1 MKSRVKKVLQKVSA
15 IALVLG
21 MSLTPCITGF
31 GKVFADEPDG
41 NGDADVTYDVTI
53 ADSEHGKVQFEGS
66 AAKKMS
72 FKENDKVTVK
82 IYPDDGYDLEK
93 LSLYN
98 DDGTEVSSGTE
109 GDEFSFN
116 MPAANLKIST
126 SFKKSAVDEI
136 AKDKQLE
143 YKEDGT
149 AVNKDLK
156 GVDKDLKK
164 YIGKG
169 RTLTEDWANYS
180 NGIATMSTNNGDSVT
195 ITPHDPVSY
204 KAWKT
209 HHFTISNP
217 DGTSEEGF
225 CAQPN
230 KGTPKG
236 QFQASVLNNN
246 LIKYII
252 LLYMDNPGRFTL
264 GGNPDHYAVVHAV
277 ISYVYSG
284 QTTGLTKGDISVIS
298 EFVEDL
304 KVGAE
309 IMGQGGQTIG
319 GRYADD
325 YTLYVAMND
334 KQDIVW
340 LSGNPKGDLD
350 LVKSSANEDI
360 TNGNDCYS
368 IEGAVYGVYDKN
380 GTEVSRITTD
390 ANGQAKAEK
399 LAAGNYTIKE
409 IQAPKGYEKDDTVY
423 PCTVPSGGT
432 VQVKVADNPGNDPAA
447 IEISKIDQETG
458 SLSTQG
464 AASLEGAQFTLTH
477 YGKYYTEEQ
486 IKSGEADKDAEANGV
501 AKRTWVVETKE
512 KTFSDK
518 SKHYITGL
526 NDEYKVSGDDFYYT
540 EGNKNAT
547 LPLGTLVVE
556 ESKAPQ
562 GYNLDGA
569 YFKANG
575 STDKIDG
582 KYVAQITK
590 EGDIVK
596 LNGGNEYSVSDRV
609 IRGDISFTKM
619 DEEEQSRMAGIPFKI
634 TSNTTGESHTVVTDE
649 NGYFSSASSFNKHSK
664 DTNGGKADSGLWFG
678 LNADG
683 ENVKV
688 NDEYGA
694 FPYDTYT
701 IEEQRCDA
709 NQDKALYKGTFTVSR
724 DNYQI
729 DLGTID
735 NPDLTISTTVKDEET
750 NSHYAQA
757 CDDVTLIDTVSYT
770 GLKKNKEYTL
780 SGVLVDK
787 ETGEPVLDQNG
798 NQVTATTKFK
808 PKTAEGTAEVEFAFD
823 ATGFDGKTLV
833 VYEELTLNGEKLAE
847 HKDLND
853 EGQTI
858 YFPGVGTTALD
869 KDTNDH
875 ISKADKEITI
885 VDTVRYTNLRV
896 GKKYTVK
903 GILMDQETGKK
914 VLDADG
920 QEVTASASFKAETK
934 DGTVDITF
942 KFDGS
947 KLAGKTVVAFENVY
961 YKDKLYASHA
971 DLSDESQTVQI
982 PKIGTKAA
990 DVKTGTDLS
999 FAEKDITITDQ
1010 VSYENLIIGKTYTVK
1025 GTLMDQETGKAL
1037 EIDGKKITAEK
1048 TFVAEQAS
1056 GSVDLS
1062 FTFDGSKLAGKTTVV
1077 FEDLTYNN
1085 VSVAVH
1091 EDLKDEGQTVHI
1103 PKIGTTAVSDATGI
1117 NVNKAE
1123 KEVSLTDTV
1132 KYENLVKGREYTVT
1146 GKLMNQATGEP
1157 LLVDGK
1163 EVTAEKSFTPDKE
1176 SGSVDIIFK
1185 FNADAL
1191 AGQSV
1196 VAFETMTYEDHVIA
1210 VHTDINDGGQTV
1222 HFPEIKT
1229 TALDNAS
1236 KDHVGFAGKEMTV
1249 IDTVK
1254 YTNLVK
1260 GKEYTVKGVLMDKE
1274 TGKVVLDKGGNQV
1287 TAEKTFTA
1295 EKANGSVDLVFTFD
1309 SSLLA
1314 GKTVVAFED
1323 VYYKGISVGTHA
1335 DINDEEQSVH
1345 LPKIKTT
1352 AVDGENGTKNSMADS
1367 TVIIKDTVSFENLI
1381 PGKEYTMKGVLK
1393 DQETGKTVKA
1403 KVGTDTSKGFIIPD
1417 GAETVNFEKGSYAY
1431 VGEGNDTVKPGLYEK
1446 TDAGYVLSGTE
1457 DAIELDD
1464 SLITW
1469 NRDFTEAA
1477 EGYIQDGK
1485 VVIRPAAK
1493 YTFSEKEKDVTAEA
1507 VFTPEESNGTVELT
1521 FVFDGSE
1528 MAGKTF
1534 VVFEDAYYND
1544 VKVATHSDIED
1555 KDQTVYVPEI
1565 HTTAK
1570 DAGSGTQNALASK
1583 TVKIV
1588 DTVDYKNLIIGK
1600 EYTVSGK
1607 LYDKATEKPLL
1618 VDGKEV
1624 TGKTTFTAEK
1634 SEGSVEVVFEFDG
1647 SALKNQTIVAFEDLY
1662 IDGKQVATHSD
1673 INDKDQSIYFPEI
1686 HTTATDK
1693 ADGDHQVTAAG
1704 KVTITD
1710 AVRYEN
1716 LLPGAKYK
1724 VVGTLMDKETG
1735 KAVLINGNEV
1745 KAEAEFTA
1753 EKESGTVNVD
1763 FTFDASKLGGKS
1775 VVVFEKLYT
1784 AEGKEIANHEDINDE
1799 GQTVKLVTPPKPAKG
1814 KVQTGDNFRMY
1825 GLFAG
1830 AAALLV
1836 IGSVCVFKK
1845 DKKKDKNDGQDQ

>member
-1 MKSRVKKVLQKVSA
+1 MKNKVKKVLQKASA

-21 MSLTPCITGF
+21 MSLSPCITGF
-31 GKVFADEPDG
+31 GKVFAAEPDT

-53 ADSEHGKVQFEGS
+53 EDSEHGKVQFADS
-66 AAKKMS
+66 ALKKLS
-72 FKENDKVTVK
+72 FKEEDEVTIK
-82 IYPDDGYDLEK
+82 TYPDSGYDLEK
-93 LSLYN
+93 LSLYS
-98 DDGTEVSSGTE
+98 DDGTEICSGTE
-109 GDEFSFN
+109 GDEFSFE
-116 MPAANLKIST
+116 MPAADLTVKA
-126 SFKKSAVDEI
+126 SFV
-136 AKDKQLE
+136 KDSNDSSSKEQIK
-143 YKEDGT
+143 YKNDGT
-149 AVNKDLK
+149 AAQKDLDRI
-156 GVDKDLKK
+156 DKDLQK

-169 RTLTEDWANYS
+169 RRLAENWES
-180 NGIATMSTNNGDSVT
+180 MSQGIATISTNQNDTVT
-195 ITPHDPVSY
+195 INPHDKTQYGSWV
-204 KAWKT
+204 T
-209 HHFTISNP
+209 HHFDIVNQ
-217 DGTSEEGF
+217 DGSTDLGF
-225 CAQPN
+225 CVQPN
-230 KGTPKG
+230 KGTPSG
-236 QFQASVLNNN
+236 QYQAQVLNNDV
-246 LIKYII
+246 IKYI
-252 LLYMDNPGRFTL
+252 LMLYAGDPGGFVL
-264 GGNPDHYAVVHAV
+264 GSHPENYAVCHA
-277 ISYVYSG
+277 ILSYVY
-284 QTTGLTKGDISVIS
+284 TGSTKGLNAGDKAAIID
-298 EFVEDL
+298 FVEVDL
-304 KVGAE
+304 IPGA
-309 IMGQGGQTIG
+309 QQAAKDHATIY
-319 GRYADD
+319 GRKWDD
-325 YTLYVAMND
+325 YTAYVAIND

-368 IEGAVYGVYDKN
+368 LEGAVYGVYDKN

-390 ANGQAKAEK
+390 ANGNAKAEK

-423 PCTVPSGGT
+423 SCTVPSGGT

-556 ESKAPQ
+556 ETKAPQ

-569 YFKANG
+569 YFTANG

-590 EGDIVK
+590 EGNIVK

-709 NQDKALYKGTFTVSR
+709 NQDKALYKGSFTVSR

-914 VLDADG
+914 VLDADR
-920 QEVTASASFKAETK
+920 QEVTASASFTAETK

-947 KLAGKTVVAFENVY
+947 KLAGKTVVAFE
-961 YKDKLYASHA
+961 
-971 DLSDESQTVQI
+971 
-982 PKIGTKAA
+982 
-990 DVKTGTDLS
+990 
-999 FAEKDITITDQ
+999 
-1010 VSYENLIIGKTYTVK
+1010 
-1025 GTLMDQETGKAL
+1025 
-1037 EIDGKKITAEK
+1037 
-1048 TFVAEQAS
+1048 
-1056 GSVDLS
+1056 
-1062 FTFDGSKLAGKTTVV
+1062 
-1077 FEDLTYNN
+1077 
-1085 VSVAVH
+1085 
-1091 EDLKDEGQTVHI
+1091 
-1103 PKIGTTAVSDATGI
+1103 
-1117 NVNKAE
+1117 
-1123 KEVSLTDTV
+1123 
-1132 KYENLVKGREYTVT
+1132 
-1146 GKLMNQATGEP
+1146 
-1157 LLVDGK
+1157 
-1163 EVTAEKSFTPDKE
+1163 
-1176 SGSVDIIFK
+1176 
-1185 FNADAL
+1185 
-1191 AGQSV
+1191 
-1196 VAFETMTYEDHVIA
+1196 
-1210 VHTDINDGGQTV
+1210 
-1222 HFPEIKT
+1222 
-1229 TALDNAS
+1229 
-1236 KDHVGFAGKEMTV
+1236 
-1249 IDTVK
+1249 
-1254 YTNLVK
+1254 
-1260 GKEYTVKGVLMDKE
+1260 
-1274 TGKVVLDKGGNQV
+1274 
-1287 TAEKTFTA
+1287 
-1295 EKANGSVDLVFTFD
+1295 
-1309 SSLLA
+1309 
-1314 GKTVVAFED
+1314 D
-1323 VYYKGISVGTHA
+1323 VYYKGVSVGTHA
-1335 DINDEEQSVH
+1335 DINDEDQSVH
-1345 LPKIKTT
+1345 LPKIQTT

-1469 NRDFTEAA
+1469 SRDFTEAA

-1799 GQTVKLVTPPKPAKG
+1799 GQTVKLVNPPKPAKG

>member
-1 MKSRVKKVLQKVSA
+1 MKSKVKKVLQKVSA

-98 DDGTEVSSGTE
+98 DDGTEISSGTE

-252 LLYMDNPGRFTL
+252 LLYMDNPGGFTL
-264 GGNPDHYAVVHAV
+264 GGNLDHYAVVHAV

-284 QTTGLTKGDISVIS
+284 QTTGLTKGDISAIS

-885 VDTVRYTNLRV
+885 VDNVRYTNLRV

-1393 DQETGKTVKA
+1393 DQKTGKTVKA
-1403 KVGTDTSKGFIIPD
+1403 KVGTDTSEGFIIPD

-1431 VGEGNDTVKPGLYEK
+1431 VAEGNDTVKPGLYEK

-1469 NRDFTEAA
+1469 SRDFTEAA

-1493 YTFSEKEKDVTAEA
+1493 YTFSEKEEDVTAEA

-1544 VKVATHSDIED
+1544 VKVATHSNIED

-1693 ADGDHQVTAAG
+1693 ADGDHQATAAG

-1799 GQTVKLVTPPKPAKG
+1799 GQTVKLVNPPKPAKG

>member
-1 MKSRVKKVLQKVSA
+1 MKNKVKKVLQKASA

-21 MSLTPCITGF
+21 MSLSPCITGF
-31 GKVFADEPDG
+31 GKVFAAEPDT

-53 ADSEHGKVQFEGS
+53 EDSEHGKVQFADS
-66 AAKKMS
+66 ALKKLS
-72 FKENDKVTVK
+72 FKEEDEVTIK
-82 IYPDDGYDLEK
+82 TYPDSGYDLEK
-93 LSLYN
+93 LSLYS
-98 DDGTEVSSGTE
+98 DDGTEICSGTE
-109 GDEFSFN
+109 GDEFSFE
-116 MPAANLKIST
+116 MPAADLTVKA
-126 SFKKSAVDEI
+126 SFV
-136 AKDKQLE
+136 KDSNDSSSKEQIK
-143 YKEDGT
+143 YKNDGT
-149 AVNKDLK
+149 AVQKDLD
-156 GVDKDLKK
+156 GIDKNLQK

-169 RTLTEDWANYS
+169 RRLAENWES
-180 NGIATMSTNNGDSVT
+180 MSQGIATISTNQNDTVT
-195 ITPHDPVSY
+195 INPHDKTQYSSWV
-204 KAWKT
+204 T
-209 HHFTISNP
+209 HHFDVVNQ
-217 DGTSEEGF
+217 DGSTDLGF
-225 CAQPN
+225 CVQPN
-230 KGTPKG
+230 KGTPSG
-236 QFQASVLNNN
+236 QFQAQVLNNDV
-246 LIKYII
+246 IKYI
-252 LLYMDNPGRFTL
+252 LMLYAGDPSGFVL
-264 GGNPDHYAVVHAV
+264 GSHPENYAVCHA
-277 ISYVYSG
+277 ILSYVY
-284 QTTGLTKGDISVIS
+284 TGSTKGLNAGDKAAIID
-298 EFVEDL
+298 FVEVDL
-304 KVGAE
+304 IPGA
-309 IMGQGGQTIG
+309 QQAAKDHATIY
-319 GRYADD
+319 GRKWDD
-325 YTLYVAMND
+325 YTAYVAIND

-350 LVKSSANEDI
+350 LVKSSANKDI

-368 IEGAVYGVYDKN
+368 LEGAVYGVYDKN

-390 ANGQAKAEK
+390 ANGNAKAEK

-423 PCTVPSGGT
+423 SCTVPSGGT
-432 VQVKVADNPGNDPAA
+432 VQLKVADNPGNDPAA

-501 AKRTWVVETKE
+501 AKRTWVIQTKE
-512 KTFSDK
+512 IQYQDG
-518 SKHYITGL
+518 SKHYLTGL
-526 NDEYKVSGDDFYYT
+526 SDTYKVSGDDFYKT
-540 EGNKNAT
+540 DKGFPT

-556 ESKAPQ
+556 ETKAPN

-569 YFKANG
+569 YFTANG

-590 EGDIVK
+590 EGDVVK

-634 TSNTTGESHTVVTDE
+634 TSNTTGETHTVVTDE

-709 NQDKALYKGTFTVSR
+709 NKDKALYKGTFTVSR

-903 GILMDQETGKK
+903 GILMNQETGKK

-920 QEVTASASFKAETK
+920 QEVTASSSFTAETK

-947 KLAGKTVVAFENVY
+947 KLAGKTVVAFE
-961 YKDKLYASHA
+961 
-971 DLSDESQTVQI
+971 
-982 PKIGTKAA
+982 
-990 DVKTGTDLS
+990 
-999 FAEKDITITDQ
+999 
-1010 VSYENLIIGKTYTVK
+1010 
-1025 GTLMDQETGKAL
+1025 
-1037 EIDGKKITAEK
+1037 
-1048 TFVAEQAS
+1048 
-1056 GSVDLS
+1056 
-1062 FTFDGSKLAGKTTVV
+1062 
-1077 FEDLTYNN
+1077 
-1085 VSVAVH
+1085 
-1091 EDLKDEGQTVHI
+1091 
-1103 PKIGTTAVSDATGI
+1103 
-1117 NVNKAE
+1117 
-1123 KEVSLTDTV
+1123 
-1132 KYENLVKGREYTVT
+1132 
-1146 GKLMNQATGEP
+1146 
-1157 LLVDGK
+1157 
-1163 EVTAEKSFTPDKE
+1163 
-1176 SGSVDIIFK
+1176 
-1185 FNADAL
+1185 
-1191 AGQSV
+1191 
-1196 VAFETMTYEDHVIA
+1196 
-1210 VHTDINDGGQTV
+1210 
-1222 HFPEIKT
+1222 
-1229 TALDNAS
+1229 
-1236 KDHVGFAGKEMTV
+1236 
-1249 IDTVK
+1249 
-1254 YTNLVK
+1254 
-1260 GKEYTVKGVLMDKE
+1260 
-1274 TGKVVLDKGGNQV
+1274 
-1287 TAEKTFTA
+1287 
-1295 EKANGSVDLVFTFD
+1295 
-1309 SSLLA
+1309 
-1314 GKTVVAFED
+1314 D
-1323 VYYKGISVGTHA
+1323 VYYKGVSVGTHA

-1352 AVDGENGTKNSMADS
+1352 AVDGENGTKNSMDDS

-1403 KVGTDTSKGFIIPD
+1403 KVGTDTSEGFIIPD

-1431 VGEGNDTVKPGLYEK
+1431 VAEGNDTVKPGLYEK
-1446 TDAGYVLSGTE
+1446 TDAGYVLSGTTE

-1469 NRDFTEAA
+1469 SRDFTEAA

-1493 YTFSEKEKDVTAEA
+1493 YTFSEKEEDVTAEA

-1693 ADGDHQVTAAG
+1693 ADGDHQATAAS

-1710 AVRYEN
+1710 AVKYEN

-1735 KAVLINGNEV
+1735 KAVLVNGNEV

-1763 FTFDASKLGGKS
+1763 FTFNASKLGGKS

-1799 GQTVKLVTPPKPAKG
+1799 GQTVKLVNPPKPSKG

-1836 IGSVCVFKK
+1836 IGSVCLFKK

>member
-1 MKSRVKKVLQKVSA
+1 MKNKVKKVLQKASA

-21 MSLTPCITGF
+21 MSLSPCITGF
-31 GKVFADEPDG
+31 GKVFAAEPDT

-53 ADSEHGKVQFEGS
+53 EDSEHGKVQFADS
-66 AAKKMS
+66 ALKKLS
-72 FKENDKVTVK
+72 FKEEDEVTIK
-82 IYPDDGYDLEK
+82 TYPDSGYDLEK
-93 LSLYN
+93 LSLYS
-98 DDGTEVSSGTE
+98 DDGTEICSGTE
-109 GDEFSFN
+109 GDEFSFE
-116 MPAANLKIST
+116 MPAADLTVKA
-126 SFKKSAVDEI
+126 SFV
-136 AKDKQLE
+136 KDSNDSSSKEQIK
-143 YKEDGT
+143 YKNDGT
-149 AVNKDLK
+149 AVQKDLD
-156 GVDKDLKK
+156 GIDKNLQK

-169 RTLTEDWANYS
+169 RRLAENWES
-180 NGIATMSTNNGDSVT
+180 MSQGIATISTNQNDTVT
-195 ITPHDPVSY
+195 INPHDKTQYSSWV
-204 KAWKT
+204 T
-209 HHFTISNP
+209 HHFDVVNQ
-217 DGTSEEGF
+217 DGSTDLGF
-225 CAQPN
+225 CVQPN
-230 KGTPKG
+230 KGTPSG
-236 QFQASVLNNN
+236 QFQAQVLNNDV
-246 LIKYII
+246 IKYI
-252 LLYMDNPGRFTL
+252 LMLYAGDPSGFVL
-264 GGNPDHYAVVHAV
+264 GSHPENYAVCHA
-277 ISYVYSG
+277 ILSYVYIGS
-284 QTTGLTKGDISVIS
+284 TKGLNAGDKAAIID
-298 EFVEDL
+298 FVEVDL
-304 KVGAE
+304 IPGA
-309 IMGQGGQTIG
+309 QQAAKDHATIY
-319 GRYADD
+319 GRKWDD
-325 YTLYVAMND
+325 YTAYVAIND

-350 LVKSSANEDI
+350 LVKSSANKDI

-368 IEGAVYGVYDKN
+368 LEGAVYGVYDKN

-390 ANGQAKAEK
+390 ANGNAKAEK

-423 PCTVPSGGT
+423 SCTVPSGGT

-486 IKSGEADKDAEANGV
+486 IKSGEADKDAEENGV
-501 AKRTWVVETKE
+501 AKRTWVIQTKE
-512 KTFSDK
+512 KTTSSGEK
-518 SKHYITGL
+518 RYHTALLK
-526 NDEYKVSGDDFYYT
+526 EYKVSGDDFYYSGGH
-540 EGNKNAT
+540 ET

-556 ESKAPQ
+556 ETKAPN
-562 GYNLDGA
+562 GYNMDGA
-569 YFKANG
+569 YLTAAG
-575 STDKIDG
+575 STDKVEG

-590 EGDIVK
+590 EGNIVK

-619 DEEEQSRMAGIPFKI
+619 DEEEQSRMAGVPFKI

-947 KLAGKTVVAFENVY
+947 KLAGKTVVAFE
-961 YKDKLYASHA
+961 
-971 DLSDESQTVQI
+971 
-982 PKIGTKAA
+982 
-990 DVKTGTDLS
+990 
-999 FAEKDITITDQ
+999 
-1010 VSYENLIIGKTYTVK
+1010 
-1025 GTLMDQETGKAL
+1025 
-1037 EIDGKKITAEK
+1037 
-1048 TFVAEQAS
+1048 
-1056 GSVDLS
+1056 
-1062 FTFDGSKLAGKTTVV
+1062 
-1077 FEDLTYNN
+1077 
-1085 VSVAVH
+1085 
-1091 EDLKDEGQTVHI
+1091 
-1103 PKIGTTAVSDATGI
+1103 
-1117 NVNKAE
+1117 
-1123 KEVSLTDTV
+1123 
-1132 KYENLVKGREYTVT
+1132 
-1146 GKLMNQATGEP
+1146 
-1157 LLVDGK
+1157 
-1163 EVTAEKSFTPDKE
+1163 
-1176 SGSVDIIFK
+1176 
-1185 FNADAL
+1185 
-1191 AGQSV
+1191 
-1196 VAFETMTYEDHVIA
+1196 
-1210 VHTDINDGGQTV
+1210 
-1222 HFPEIKT
+1222 
-1229 TALDNAS
+1229 
-1236 KDHVGFAGKEMTV
+1236 
-1249 IDTVK
+1249 
-1254 YTNLVK
+1254 
-1260 GKEYTVKGVLMDKE
+1260 
-1274 TGKVVLDKGGNQV
+1274 
-1287 TAEKTFTA
+1287 
-1295 EKANGSVDLVFTFD
+1295 
-1309 SSLLA
+1309 
-1314 GKTVVAFED
+1314 D

-1431 VGEGNDTVKPGLYEK
+1431 VAEGNDTVKPGLYEK

-1469 NRDFTEAA
+1469 SRDFTEAA

-1493 YTFSEKEKDVTAEA
+1493 YTFSEKEEDVTAEA

-1693 ADGDHQVTAAG
+1693 ADGDHQATAAG

-1799 GQTVKLVTPPKPAKG
+1799 GQTVKLVNPPKPAKG

>member
-252 LLYMDNPGRFTL
+252 LLYMDNPGGFTL

-284 QTTGLTKGDISVIS
+284 QTTGLTKGDISAIS

-885 VDTVRYTNLRV
+885 VDTVLYTNLRV

-920 QEVTASASFKAETK
+920 QEVTASASFTAETK

-1196 VAFETMTYEDHVIA
+1196 VAFETMTYEGHVIA

-1335 DINDEEQSVH
+1335 DINDEGQSVH

-1403 KVGTDTSKGFIIPD
+1403 KVGTDTSEGFIIPD

-1431 VGEGNDTVKPGLYEK
+1431 VAEGNDTVKPGLYEK
-1446 TDAGYVLSGTE
+1446 TDTGYVLSGTE

-1469 NRDFTEAA
+1469 SRDFTEAA

-1570 DAGSGTQNALASK
+1570 DAGSGTQSALASK

-1634 SEGSVEVVFEFDG
+1634 SEGSVEVIFEFDG

-1799 GQTVKLVTPPKPAKG
+1799 GQTVKLVNPPKPAKG

>member
-1 MKSRVKKVLQKVSA
+1 MKNKVKKVLQKASA

-21 MSLTPCITGF
+21 MSLSPCITGF
-31 GKVFADEPDG
+31 GKVFAAEPDT

-53 ADSEHGKVQFEGS
+53 EDSEHGKVQFADS
-66 AAKKMS
+66 ALKKLS
-72 FKENDKVTVK
+72 FKEEDEVTIK
-82 IYPDDGYDLEK
+82 TYPDSGYDLEK
-93 LSLYN
+93 LSLYS
-98 DDGTEVSSGTE
+98 DDGTEICSGTE
-109 GDEFSFN
+109 GDEFSFE
-116 MPAANLKIST
+116 MPAADLTVKA
-126 SFKKSAVDEI
+126 SFV
-136 AKDKQLE
+136 KDSNDSSSKEQIK
-143 YKEDGT
+143 YKNDGT
-149 AVNKDLK
+149 AAQKDLD
-156 GVDKDLKK
+156 GIDKDLQK

-169 RTLTEDWANYS
+169 RRLAENWES
-180 NGIATMSTNNGDSVT
+180 MSQGIATISTNQNDTVT
-195 ITPHDPVSY
+195 INPHDKTQYGSWV
-204 KAWKT
+204 T
-209 HHFTISNP
+209 HHFDVVNQ
-217 DGTSEEGF
+217 DGSTDLGF
-225 CAQPN
+225 CVQPN
-230 KGTPKG
+230 KGTPSG
-236 QFQASVLNNN
+236 QYQAQVLNNDV
-246 LIKYII
+246 IKFI
-252 LLYMDNPGRFTL
+252 LMLYAGDPSGFVL
-264 GGNPDHYAVVHAV
+264 GSHPENYAVCHA
-277 ISYVYSG
+277 ILSYVYSG
-284 QTTGLTKGDISVIS
+284 STKGLNAGDKAAIID
-298 EFVEDL
+298 FVEVDL
-304 KVGAE
+304 IPGA
-309 IMGQGGQTIG
+309 QQAAKDHATIY
-319 GRYADD
+319 GRKWDD
-325 YTLYVAMND
+325 YTAYVAIND

-368 IEGAVYGVYDKN
+368 LEGAVYGVYDKN

-390 ANGQAKAEK
+390 ANGNAKAEK

-423 PCTVPSGGT
+423 SCTVPSGGT

-486 IKSGEADKDAEANGV
+486 IKSGEADKDAEENGV
-501 AKRTWVVETKE
+501 AKRTWVIQTKE
-512 KTFSDK
+512 KTTSSGEK
-518 SKHYITGL
+518 RYHTALLK
-526 NDEYKVSGDDFYYT
+526 EYKVSGDDFYYSGGH
-540 EGNKNAT
+540 ET

-556 ESKAPQ
+556 ETKAPN
-562 GYNLDGA
+562 GYNMDGA
-569 YFKANG
+569 YLTAAG
-575 STDKIDG
+575 STDKVEG

-590 EGDIVK
+590 EGNIVK

-833 VYEELTLNGEKLAE
+833 VYEELSLNGEKLAE

-896 GKKYTVK
+896 GKKYNVK

-920 QEVTASASFKAETK
+920 QEVTASASFTAETK

-947 KLAGKTVVAFENVY
+947 K
-961 YKDKLYASHA
+961 
-971 DLSDESQTVQI
+971 
-982 PKIGTKAA
+982 
-990 DVKTGTDLS
+990 
-999 FAEKDITITDQ
+999 
-1010 VSYENLIIGKTYTVK
+1010 
-1025 GTLMDQETGKAL
+1025 
-1037 EIDGKKITAEK
+1037 
-1048 TFVAEQAS
+1048 
-1056 GSVDLS
+1056 
-1062 FTFDGSKLAGKTTVV
+1062 
-1077 FEDLTYNN
+1077 
-1085 VSVAVH
+1085 
-1091 EDLKDEGQTVHI
+1091 
-1103 PKIGTTAVSDATGI
+1103 
-1117 NVNKAE
+1117 
-1123 KEVSLTDTV
+1123 
-1132 KYENLVKGREYTVT
+1132 
-1146 GKLMNQATGEP
+1146 
-1157 LLVDGK
+1157 
-1163 EVTAEKSFTPDKE
+1163 
-1176 SGSVDIIFK
+1176 
-1185 FNADAL
+1185 
-1191 AGQSV
+1191 
-1196 VAFETMTYEDHVIA
+1196 
-1210 VHTDINDGGQTV
+1210 
-1222 HFPEIKT
+1222 
-1229 TALDNAS
+1229 
-1236 KDHVGFAGKEMTV
+1236 
-1249 IDTVK
+1249 
-1254 YTNLVK
+1254 
-1260 GKEYTVKGVLMDKE
+1260 
-1274 TGKVVLDKGGNQV
+1274 
-1287 TAEKTFTA
+1287 
-1295 EKANGSVDLVFTFD
+1295 
-1309 SSLLA
+1309 LA

-1403 KVGTDTSKGFIIPD
+1403 KVGTDTSEGFIIPD

-1431 VGEGNDTVKPGLYEK
+1431 VAEGNDTVKPGLYEK

-1469 NRDFTEAA
+1469 SRDFTEAA

-1493 YTFSEKEKDVTAEA
+1493 YTFSEKEEDVTAEA

-1693 ADGDHQVTAAG
+1693 ADGDHQATAAG

-1799 GQTVKLVTPPKPAKG
+1799 GQTVKLVNPPKPAKG

>member
-1 MKSRVKKVLQKVSA
+1 MKNKVKKVLQKASA

-21 MSLTPCITGF
+21 MSLSPCITGF
-31 GKVFADEPDG
+31 GKVFAAEPDT

-53 ADSEHGKVQFEGS
+53 EDSEHGKVQFADS
-66 AAKKMS
+66 ALKKLS
-72 FKENDKVTVK
+72 FKEEDEVTIK
-82 IYPDDGYDLEK
+82 TYPDSGYDLEK
-93 LSLYN
+93 LSLYS
-98 DDGTEVSSGTE
+98 DDGTEICSGTE
-109 GDEFSFN
+109 GDEFSFE
-116 MPAANLKIST
+116 MPAANLTVKA
-126 SFKKSAVDEI
+126 SFV
-136 AKDKQLE
+136 KDSNDSSSKEQIK
-143 YKEDGT
+143 YKNDGT
-149 AVNKDLK
+149 AVQKDLD
-156 GVDKDLKK
+156 GIDKDLQK

-169 RTLTEDWANYS
+169 RRLAENWES
-180 NGIATMSTNNGDSVT
+180 MSQGIATISTNQNDTVT
-195 ITPHDPVSY
+195 INPHDKTQYGSWV
-204 KAWKT
+204 T
-209 HHFTISNP
+209 HHFDVVNQ
-217 DGTSEEGF
+217 DGSTDLGF
-225 CAQPN
+225 CVQPN
-230 KGTPKG
+230 KDTPSG
-236 QFQASVLNNN
+236 QFQAQVLNNDV
-246 LIKYII
+246 IKYI
-252 LLYMDNPGRFTL
+252 LMLYAGDPGGFVL
-264 GGNPDHYAVVHAV
+264 GGHPENYAVCHA
-277 ISYVYSG
+277 ILSYVY
-284 QTTGLTKGDISVIS
+284 TGSTKGLNAGDKAAIID
-298 EFVEDL
+298 FVEVDL
-304 KVGAE
+304 IPGA
-309 IMGQGGQTIG
+309 QQAAKNHATVH
-319 GRYADD
+319 GRKWDD
-325 YTLYVAMND
+325 YTAYVTIND

-340 LSGNPKGDLD
+340 LSGNPKGDFD
-350 LVKSSANEDI
+350 LVKSSANKDI

-368 IEGAVYGVYDKN
+368 LEGAVYGVYDKN

-390 ANGQAKAEK
+390 ANGNAKAEK

-423 PCTVPSGGT
+423 SCTVPSGGT
-432 VQVKVADNPGNDPAA
+432 VQLKVADNPGNDPAA

-486 IKSGEADKDAEANGV
+486 IKSGEADKDAEENGV
-501 AKRTWVVETKE
+501 AKRTWVIQTKE
-512 KTFSDK
+512 IQYQDG
-518 SKHYITGL
+518 SKHYLTGL
-526 NDEYKVSGDDFYYT
+526 SDTYKVSGDDFYKT
-540 EGNKNAT
+540 AKGFPT

-556 ESKAPQ
+556 ETKAPN
-562 GYNLDGA
+562 GYNMDGA
-569 YFKANG
+569 YLTAAG
-575 STDKIDG
+575 STDKVEG

-590 EGDIVK
+590 EGNIVK

-885 VDTVRYTNLRV
+885 VDTVHYTNLRV

-914 VLDADG
+914 VLDADR
-920 QEVTASASFKAETK
+920 QEVTASASFTAETK

-947 KLAGKTVVAFENVY
+947 K
-961 YKDKLYASHA
+961 
-971 DLSDESQTVQI
+971 
-982 PKIGTKAA
+982 
-990 DVKTGTDLS
+990 
-999 FAEKDITITDQ
+999 
-1010 VSYENLIIGKTYTVK
+1010 
-1025 GTLMDQETGKAL
+1025 
-1037 EIDGKKITAEK
+1037 
-1048 TFVAEQAS
+1048 
-1056 GSVDLS
+1056 
-1062 FTFDGSKLAGKTTVV
+1062 
-1077 FEDLTYNN
+1077 
-1085 VSVAVH
+1085 
-1091 EDLKDEGQTVHI
+1091 
-1103 PKIGTTAVSDATGI
+1103 
-1117 NVNKAE
+1117 
-1123 KEVSLTDTV
+1123 
-1132 KYENLVKGREYTVT
+1132 
-1146 GKLMNQATGEP
+1146 
-1157 LLVDGK
+1157 
-1163 EVTAEKSFTPDKE
+1163 
-1176 SGSVDIIFK
+1176 
-1185 FNADAL
+1185 
-1191 AGQSV
+1191 
-1196 VAFETMTYEDHVIA
+1196 
-1210 VHTDINDGGQTV
+1210 
-1222 HFPEIKT
+1222 
-1229 TALDNAS
+1229 
-1236 KDHVGFAGKEMTV
+1236 
-1249 IDTVK
+1249 
-1254 YTNLVK
+1254 
-1260 GKEYTVKGVLMDKE
+1260 
-1274 TGKVVLDKGGNQV
+1274 
-1287 TAEKTFTA
+1287 
-1295 EKANGSVDLVFTFD
+1295 
-1309 SSLLA
+1309 LA

-1431 VGEGNDTVKPGLYEK
+1431 VAEGNDTVKPGLYEK

-1469 NRDFTEAA
+1469 SRDFTEAA

-1493 YTFSEKEKDVTAEA
+1493 YTFSEKEEDVTAEA

-1634 SEGSVEVVFEFDG
+1634 SEGSVEVIFEFDG

-1693 ADGDHQVTAAG
+1693 ADGDHQATAAG

>member
-252 LLYMDNPGRFTL
+252 LLYMDNPGGFTL

-284 QTTGLTKGDISVIS
+284 QTTGLTKGDISAIS

-885 VDTVRYTNLRV
+885 VDTVLYTNLRV

-920 QEVTASASFKAETK
+920 QEVTASASFTAETK

-947 KLAGKTVVAFENVY
+947 K
-961 YKDKLYASHA
+961 
-971 DLSDESQTVQI
+971 
-982 PKIGTKAA
+982 
-990 DVKTGTDLS
+990 
-999 FAEKDITITDQ
+999 
-1010 VSYENLIIGKTYTVK
+1010 
-1025 GTLMDQETGKAL
+1025 
-1037 EIDGKKITAEK
+1037 
-1048 TFVAEQAS
+1048 
-1056 GSVDLS
+1056 
-1062 FTFDGSKLAGKTTVV
+1062 
-1077 FEDLTYNN
+1077 
-1085 VSVAVH
+1085 
-1091 EDLKDEGQTVHI
+1091 
-1103 PKIGTTAVSDATGI
+1103 
-1117 NVNKAE
+1117 
-1123 KEVSLTDTV
+1123 
-1132 KYENLVKGREYTVT
+1132 
-1146 GKLMNQATGEP
+1146 
-1157 LLVDGK
+1157 
-1163 EVTAEKSFTPDKE
+1163 
-1176 SGSVDIIFK
+1176 
-1185 FNADAL
+1185 
-1191 AGQSV
+1191 
-1196 VAFETMTYEDHVIA
+1196 
-1210 VHTDINDGGQTV
+1210 
-1222 HFPEIKT
+1222 
-1229 TALDNAS
+1229 
-1236 KDHVGFAGKEMTV
+1236 
-1249 IDTVK
+1249 
-1254 YTNLVK
+1254 
-1260 GKEYTVKGVLMDKE
+1260 
-1274 TGKVVLDKGGNQV
+1274 
-1287 TAEKTFTA
+1287 
-1295 EKANGSVDLVFTFD
+1295 
-1309 SSLLA
+1309 LA

-1381 PGKEYTMKGVLK
+1381 PGKEYTMKGILK

-1431 VGEGNDTVKPGLYEK
+1431 VAEGNDTVKPGLYEK

-1469 NRDFTEAA
+1469 SRDFTEAA

-1735 KAVLINGNEV
+1735 KAVLVNGNEV

-1799 GQTVKLVTPPKPAKG
+1799 GQTVKLVNPPKPSKG

-1825 GLFAG
+1825 GMFAG

-1845 DKKKDKNDGQDQ
+1845 DKKKDKKDGQDQ

>member
-1 MKSRVKKVLQKVSA
+1 MKNKVKKVLQKASA

-21 MSLTPCITGF
+21 MSLSPCITGF
-31 GKVFADEPDG
+31 GKVFAAEPDT

-53 ADSEHGKVQFEGS
+53 EDSEHGKVQFADS
-66 AAKKMS
+66 ALKKLS
-72 FKENDKVTVK
+72 FKEEDEVTIK
-82 IYPDDGYDLEK
+82 TYPDSGYDLEK
-93 LSLYN
+93 LSLYS
-98 DDGTEVSSGTE
+98 DDGTEICSGTE
-109 GDEFSFN
+109 GDEFSFE
-116 MPAANLKIST
+116 MPAADLTVKA
-126 SFKKSAVDEI
+126 SFV
-136 AKDKQLE
+136 KDSNDSSSKEQIK
-143 YKEDGT
+143 YKNDGT
-149 AVNKDLK
+149 AAQKDLD
-156 GVDKDLKK
+156 GIDKDLQK

-169 RTLTEDWANYS
+169 RRLAENWES
-180 NGIATMSTNNGDSVT
+180 MSQGIATISTNQNDTVT
-195 ITPHDPVSY
+195 INPHDKTQYSSWV
-204 KAWKT
+204 T
-209 HHFTISNP
+209 HHFDVVNQ
-217 DGTSEEGF
+217 DGSTDLGF
-225 CAQPN
+225 CVQPN
-230 KGTPKG
+230 KGTPSG
-236 QFQASVLNNN
+236 QFQAQVLNNDV
-246 LIKYII
+246 IKFI
-252 LLYMDNPGRFTL
+252 LMLYAGDPSGFVL
-264 GGNPDHYAVVHAV
+264 GSHPENYAVCHA
-277 ISYVYSG
+277 ILSYVY
-284 QTTGLTKGDISVIS
+284 TGSTKGLNAGDKAAIIN
-298 EFVEDL
+298 FVEVDL
-304 KVGAE
+304 IPGA
-309 IMGQGGQTIG
+309 QQAAKDHATIY
-319 GRYADD
+319 GRNWDD
-325 YTLYVAMND
+325 YTAYIAIND

-350 LVKSSANEDI
+350 LAKSSANKDI

-368 IEGAVYGVYDKN
+368 LEGAVYGVYDKN

-409 IQAPKGYEKDDTVY
+409 IQAPKGYEKDNTVY
-423 PCTVPSGGT
+423 SCTVPSGGT

-556 ESKAPQ
+556 ETKAPQ

-569 YFKANG
+569 YFTANG

-833 VYEELTLNGEKLAE
+833 VYEELSLNGEKLAE

-920 QEVTASASFKAETK
+920 QEVAASASFTAETK

-947 KLAGKTVVAFENVY
+947 K
-961 YKDKLYASHA
+961 
-971 DLSDESQTVQI
+971 
-982 PKIGTKAA
+982 
-990 DVKTGTDLS
+990 
-999 FAEKDITITDQ
+999 
-1010 VSYENLIIGKTYTVK
+1010 
-1025 GTLMDQETGKAL
+1025 
-1037 EIDGKKITAEK
+1037 
-1048 TFVAEQAS
+1048 
-1056 GSVDLS
+1056 
-1062 FTFDGSKLAGKTTVV
+1062 
-1077 FEDLTYNN
+1077 
-1085 VSVAVH
+1085 
-1091 EDLKDEGQTVHI
+1091 
-1103 PKIGTTAVSDATGI
+1103 
-1117 NVNKAE
+1117 
-1123 KEVSLTDTV
+1123 
-1132 KYENLVKGREYTVT
+1132 
-1146 GKLMNQATGEP
+1146 
-1157 LLVDGK
+1157 
-1163 EVTAEKSFTPDKE
+1163 
-1176 SGSVDIIFK
+1176 
-1185 FNADAL
+1185 
-1191 AGQSV
+1191 
-1196 VAFETMTYEDHVIA
+1196 
-1210 VHTDINDGGQTV
+1210 
-1222 HFPEIKT
+1222 
-1229 TALDNAS
+1229 
-1236 KDHVGFAGKEMTV
+1236 
-1249 IDTVK
+1249 
-1254 YTNLVK
+1254 
-1260 GKEYTVKGVLMDKE
+1260 
-1274 TGKVVLDKGGNQV
+1274 
-1287 TAEKTFTA
+1287 
-1295 EKANGSVDLVFTFD
+1295 
-1309 SSLLA
+1309 LA

-1431 VGEGNDTVKPGLYEK
+1431 VAEGNDTIKPGLYEK

-1469 NRDFTEAA
+1469 SRDFTEAA

-1493 YTFSEKEKDVTAEA
+1493 YTFSEKEKNVTAEA

-1735 KAVLINGNEV
+1735 KAVLVNGNEV
-1745 KAEAEFTA
+1745 KAEDEFTA

-1799 GQTVKLVTPPKPAKG
+1799 GQTVKLVNPPKPAKG

-1836 IGSVCVFKK
+1836 IGSVCVLKK

>member
-1 MKSRVKKVLQKVSA
+1 MKNKVKKVLQKASA

-21 MSLTPCITGF
+21 MSLSPCITGF
-31 GKVFADEPDG
+31 GKVFAAEPDT

-53 ADSEHGKVQFEGS
+53 EDSEHGKVQFADS
-66 AAKKMS
+66 ALKKLS
-72 FKENDKVTVK
+72 FKEEDEVTIK
-82 IYPDDGYDLEK
+82 TYPDSGYDLEK
-93 LSLYN
+93 LSLYS
-98 DDGTEVSSGTE
+98 DDGTEICSGTE
-109 GDEFSFN
+109 GDEFSFE
-116 MPAANLKIST
+116 MPAANLTVKA
-126 SFKKSAVDEI
+126 SFV
-136 AKDKQLE
+136 KDSNDSSSKEQIK
-143 YKEDGT
+143 YKNDGT
-149 AVNKDLK
+149 AVQKDLD
-156 GVDKDLKK
+156 GIDKDLQK

-169 RTLTEDWANYS
+169 RRLAENWES
-180 NGIATMSTNNGDSVT
+180 MSQGIATISTNQNDTVT
-195 ITPHDPVSY
+195 INPHDKTQYSSWV
-204 KAWKT
+204 T
-209 HHFTISNP
+209 HHFDVVNQ
-217 DGTSEEGF
+217 DGSTDLGF
-225 CAQPN
+225 CVQPN
-230 KGTPKG
+230 KGTPSG
-236 QFQASVLNNN
+236 QFQAQVLNNDV
-246 LIKYII
+246 IKYI
-252 LLYMDNPGRFTL
+252 LMLYAGDPSGFVL
-264 GGNPDHYAVVHAV
+264 GSHPENYAVCHA
-277 ISYVYSG
+277 ILSYVY
-284 QTTGLTKGDISVIS
+284 TGSTKGLNAGDKAAIID
-298 EFVEDL
+298 FVEVDL
-304 KVGAE
+304 IPGA
-309 IMGQGGQTIG
+309 QQAAKDHATIY
-319 GRYADD
+319 GRKWDD
-325 YTLYVAMND
+325 YTAYVAIND

-350 LVKSSANEDI
+350 LVKSSANKDI

-368 IEGAVYGVYDKN
+368 LEGAVYGVYDKN

-390 ANGQAKAEK
+390 ANGNAKAEK

-423 PCTVPSGGT
+423 SCTVPSGGT
-432 VQVKVADNPGNDPAA
+432 VQLKVADNPGNDPAA

-486 IKSGEADKDAEANGV
+486 IKSGEADKDAEENGV

-556 ESKAPQ
+556 ETKAPQ

-569 YFKANG
+569 YFTANG

-590 EGDIVK
+590 EGNIVK

-903 GILMDQETGKK
+903 GILMNQETGKK

-920 QEVTASASFKAETK
+920 QEVTASSSFTAETK

-947 KLAGKTVVAFENVY
+947 K
-961 YKDKLYASHA
+961 
-971 DLSDESQTVQI
+971 
-982 PKIGTKAA
+982 
-990 DVKTGTDLS
+990 
-999 FAEKDITITDQ
+999 
-1010 VSYENLIIGKTYTVK
+1010 
-1025 GTLMDQETGKAL
+1025 
-1037 EIDGKKITAEK
+1037 
-1048 TFVAEQAS
+1048 
-1056 GSVDLS
+1056 
-1062 FTFDGSKLAGKTTVV
+1062 
-1077 FEDLTYNN
+1077 
-1085 VSVAVH
+1085 
-1091 EDLKDEGQTVHI
+1091 
-1103 PKIGTTAVSDATGI
+1103 
-1117 NVNKAE
+1117 
-1123 KEVSLTDTV
+1123 
-1132 KYENLVKGREYTVT
+1132 
-1146 GKLMNQATGEP
+1146 
-1157 LLVDGK
+1157 
-1163 EVTAEKSFTPDKE
+1163 
-1176 SGSVDIIFK
+1176 
-1185 FNADAL
+1185 
-1191 AGQSV
+1191 
-1196 VAFETMTYEDHVIA
+1196 
-1210 VHTDINDGGQTV
+1210 
-1222 HFPEIKT
+1222 
-1229 TALDNAS
+1229 
-1236 KDHVGFAGKEMTV
+1236 
-1249 IDTVK
+1249 
-1254 YTNLVK
+1254 
-1260 GKEYTVKGVLMDKE
+1260 
-1274 TGKVVLDKGGNQV
+1274 
-1287 TAEKTFTA
+1287 
-1295 EKANGSVDLVFTFD
+1295 
-1309 SSLLA
+1309 LA

-1403 KVGTDTSKGFIIPD
+1403 KVGTDTSEGFIIPD

-1431 VGEGNDTVKPGLYEK
+1431 VAEGNDTVKPGLYEK
-1446 TDAGYVLSGTE
+1446 TDAGYVLSGTTE

-1469 NRDFTEAA
+1469 IRDFTEAA

-1493 YTFSEKEKDVTAEA
+1493 YTFSEKEEDVTAEA

-1565 HTTAK
+1565 HTTAR
-1570 DAGSGTQNALASK
+1570 DAVSGTQNALASK

-1784 AEGKEIANHEDINDE
+1784 AGGKEIANHEDINDE
-1799 GQTVKLVTPPKPAKG
+1799 GQTVKLVNPPKPAKG

-1830 AAALLV
+1830 AVALLV

-1845 DKKKDKNDGQDQ
+1845 DKKKDKNEGQDQ

>member
-252 LLYMDNPGRFTL
+252 LLYMDNPGGFTL

-284 QTTGLTKGDISVIS
+284 QTTGLTKGDISAIS

>member
-1 MKSRVKKVLQKVSA
+1 MKNKVKKVLQKASA

-21 MSLTPCITGF
+21 MSLSPCITGF
-31 GKVFADEPDG
+31 GKVFAAEPDT

-53 ADSEHGKVQFEGS
+53 EDSEHGKVQFADS
-66 AAKKMS
+66 ALKKLS
-72 FKENDKVTVK
+72 FKEEDEVTIK
-82 IYPDDGYDLEK
+82 TYPDSGYDLEK
-93 LSLYN
+93 LSLYS
-98 DDGTEVSSGTE
+98 DDGTEICSGTE
-109 GDEFSFN
+109 GDEFSFE
-116 MPAANLKIST
+116 MPAADLTVKA
-126 SFKKSAVDEI
+126 SFV
-136 AKDKQLE
+136 KDSNDSSSKEQIK
-143 YKEDGT
+143 YKNDGT
-149 AVNKDLK
+149 AAQKDLDRI
-156 GVDKDLKK
+156 DKDLQK

-169 RTLTEDWANYS
+169 RRLAENWES
-180 NGIATMSTNNGDSVT
+180 MSQGIATISTNQNDTVT
-195 ITPHDPVSY
+195 INPHDKTQYSSW
-204 KAWKT
+204 AT
-209 HHFTISNP
+209 HHFDIVNQ
-217 DGTSEEGF
+217 DGSTDLGF
-225 CAQPN
+225 CVQPN
-230 KGTPKG
+230 KGTPSG
-236 QFQASVLNNN
+236 QYQAQVLNNDV
-246 LIKYII
+246 IKYI
-252 LLYMDNPGRFTL
+252 LMLYAGDPGGFVL
-264 GGNPDHYAVVHAV
+264 GSHPENYAVCHA
-277 ISYVYSG
+277 ILSYVY
-284 QTTGLTKGDISVIS
+284 TGSTKGLNAGDKAAIID
-298 EFVEDL
+298 FVEVDL
-304 KVGAE
+304 IPGA
-309 IMGQGGQTIG
+309 QQAAKDHATIY
-319 GRYADD
+319 GRNWDD
-325 YTLYVAMND
+325 YTAYVAIND

-368 IEGAVYGVYDKN
+368 LEGAVYGVYDKN

-390 ANGQAKAEK
+390 ANGNAKAEK

-423 PCTVPSGGT
+423 SCTVPSGGT

-486 IKSGEADKDAEANGV
+486 IKSGEADKDAEENGV
-501 AKRTWVVETKE
+501 AKRTWVIQTKE
-512 KTFSDK
+512 IQYQDG
-518 SKHYITGL
+518 SKHYLTGL
-526 NDEYKVSGDDFYYT
+526 SDTYKVSGDDFYKT
-540 EGNKNAT
+540 AKGFPT

-556 ESKAPQ
+556 ETKAPN
-562 GYNLDGA
+562 GYNMDGA
-569 YFKANG
+569 YLTAAG
-575 STDKIDG
+575 STDKVEG

-590 EGDIVK
+590 EGNIVK

-885 VDTVRYTNLRV
+885 VDTVHYTNLRV

-914 VLDADG
+914 VLDADR
-920 QEVTASASFKAETK
+920 QEVTASASFTAETK

-947 KLAGKTVVAFENVY
+947 K
-961 YKDKLYASHA
+961 
-971 DLSDESQTVQI
+971 
-982 PKIGTKAA
+982 
-990 DVKTGTDLS
+990 
-999 FAEKDITITDQ
+999 
-1010 VSYENLIIGKTYTVK
+1010 
-1025 GTLMDQETGKAL
+1025 
-1037 EIDGKKITAEK
+1037 
-1048 TFVAEQAS
+1048 
-1056 GSVDLS
+1056 
-1062 FTFDGSKLAGKTTVV
+1062 
-1077 FEDLTYNN
+1077 
-1085 VSVAVH
+1085 
-1091 EDLKDEGQTVHI
+1091 
-1103 PKIGTTAVSDATGI
+1103 
-1117 NVNKAE
+1117 
-1123 KEVSLTDTV
+1123 
-1132 KYENLVKGREYTVT
+1132 
-1146 GKLMNQATGEP
+1146 
-1157 LLVDGK
+1157 
-1163 EVTAEKSFTPDKE
+1163 
-1176 SGSVDIIFK
+1176 
-1185 FNADAL
+1185 
-1191 AGQSV
+1191 
-1196 VAFETMTYEDHVIA
+1196 
-1210 VHTDINDGGQTV
+1210 
-1222 HFPEIKT
+1222 
-1229 TALDNAS
+1229 
-1236 KDHVGFAGKEMTV
+1236 
-1249 IDTVK
+1249 
-1254 YTNLVK
+1254 
-1260 GKEYTVKGVLMDKE
+1260 
-1274 TGKVVLDKGGNQV
+1274 
-1287 TAEKTFTA
+1287 
-1295 EKANGSVDLVFTFD
+1295 
-1309 SSLLA
+1309 LA

-1431 VGEGNDTVKPGLYEK
+1431 VAEGNDTVKPGLYEK

-1469 NRDFTEAA
+1469 SRDFTEAA

-1493 YTFSEKEKDVTAEA
+1493 YTFSEKEEDVTAEA

-1634 SEGSVEVVFEFDG
+1634 SEGSVEVIFEFDG

-1693 ADGDHQVTAAG
+1693 ADGDHQATAAG

>member
-1 MKSRVKKVLQKVSA
+1 MKNKVKKVLQKASA

-21 MSLTPCITGF
+21 MSLSPCITGF
-31 GKVFADEPDG
+31 GKVFAAEPDT

-53 ADSEHGKVQFEGS
+53 EDSEHGKVQFADS
-66 AAKKMS
+66 ALKKLS
-72 FKENDKVTVK
+72 FKEEDEVTIK
-82 IYPDDGYDLEK
+82 TYPDSGYDLEK
-93 LSLYN
+93 LSLYS
-98 DDGTEVSSGTE
+98 DDGTEICSGTE
-109 GDEFSFN
+109 GDEFSFE
-116 MPAANLKIST
+116 MPAADLTVKA
-126 SFKKSAVDEI
+126 SFV
-136 AKDKQLE
+136 KDSNDSSSKEQIK
-143 YKEDGT
+143 YKNDGT
-149 AVNKDLK
+149 AAQKDLDRI
-156 GVDKDLKK
+156 DKDLQK

-169 RTLTEDWANYS
+169 RRLAENWES
-180 NGIATMSTNNGDSVT
+180 MSQGIATISTNQNDTVT
-195 ITPHDPVSY
+195 INPHDKTQYSSWV
-204 KAWKT
+204 T
-209 HHFTISNP
+209 HHFDVVNQ
-217 DGTSEEGF
+217 DGSTDLGF
-225 CAQPN
+225 CVQPN
-230 KGTPKG
+230 KGTPSG
-236 QFQASVLNNN
+236 QYQAQVLNNDV
-246 LIKYII
+246 IKFI
-252 LLYMDNPGRFTL
+252 LMLYAGDPSGFVL
-264 GGNPDHYAVVHAV
+264 GSHPENYAVCHA
-277 ISYVYSG
+277 ILSYVY
-284 QTTGLTKGDISVIS
+284 TGSTKGLSAGDKAAIID
-298 EFVEDL
+298 FVEVDL
-304 KVGAE
+304 IPGA
-309 IMGQGGQTIG
+309 QQAAKDHATIY
-319 GRYADD
+319 GRKWDD
-325 YTLYVAMND
+325 YTAYVAIND

-368 IEGAVYGVYDKN
+368 LEGAVYGVYDKN

-390 ANGQAKAEK
+390 ANGNAKAEK

-423 PCTVPSGGT
+423 SCTVPSGGT

-501 AKRTWVVETKE
+501 AKRTWVIQTKE
-512 KTFSDK
+512 KTTSSGEK
-518 SKHYITGL
+518 SYHTALLK
-526 NDEYKVSGDDFYYT
+526 EYKVSGDDFYYSGGH
-540 EGNKNAT
+540 ET

-556 ESKAPQ
+556 ETKAPN
-562 GYNLDGA
+562 GYNMDGA
-569 YFKANG
+569 YLTAAG
-575 STDKIDG
+575 STDKIEG

-590 EGDIVK
+590 EGNIVK

-709 NQDKALYKGTFTVSR
+709 NQNKALYKGTFTVSR

-903 GILMDQETGKK
+903 GILMNQETGKK
-914 VLDADG
+914 LLDADG
-920 QEVTASASFKAETK
+920 QEVTASSSFTAETK

-947 KLAGKTVVAFENVY
+947 K
-961 YKDKLYASHA
+961 
-971 DLSDESQTVQI
+971 
-982 PKIGTKAA
+982 
-990 DVKTGTDLS
+990 
-999 FAEKDITITDQ
+999 
-1010 VSYENLIIGKTYTVK
+1010 
-1025 GTLMDQETGKAL
+1025 
-1037 EIDGKKITAEK
+1037 
-1048 TFVAEQAS
+1048 
-1056 GSVDLS
+1056 
-1062 FTFDGSKLAGKTTVV
+1062 
-1077 FEDLTYNN
+1077 
-1085 VSVAVH
+1085 
-1091 EDLKDEGQTVHI
+1091 
-1103 PKIGTTAVSDATGI
+1103 
-1117 NVNKAE
+1117 
-1123 KEVSLTDTV
+1123 
-1132 KYENLVKGREYTVT
+1132 
-1146 GKLMNQATGEP
+1146 
-1157 LLVDGK
+1157 
-1163 EVTAEKSFTPDKE
+1163 
-1176 SGSVDIIFK
+1176 
-1185 FNADAL
+1185 
-1191 AGQSV
+1191 
-1196 VAFETMTYEDHVIA
+1196 
-1210 VHTDINDGGQTV
+1210 
-1222 HFPEIKT
+1222 
-1229 TALDNAS
+1229 
-1236 KDHVGFAGKEMTV
+1236 
-1249 IDTVK
+1249 
-1254 YTNLVK
+1254 
-1260 GKEYTVKGVLMDKE
+1260 
-1274 TGKVVLDKGGNQV
+1274 
-1287 TAEKTFTA
+1287 
-1295 EKANGSVDLVFTFD
+1295 
-1309 SSLLA
+1309 LA

-1403 KVGTDTSKGFIIPD
+1403 KVGTDTSEGFIIPD

-1431 VGEGNDTVKPGLYEK
+1431 VAEGNDTVKPGLYEK
-1446 TDAGYVLSGTE
+1446 TDAGYVLSGTTE

-1469 NRDFTEAA
+1469 SRDFTEAA

-1493 YTFSEKEKDVTAEA
+1493 YTFSEKEEDVTAEA

-1618 VDGKEV
+1618 VDGKDV

-1634 SEGSVEVVFEFDG
+1634 SEGSVEVIFEFDG

-1693 ADGDHQVTAAG
+1693 ADGDHQATAAG

>member
-1 MKSRVKKVLQKVSA
+1 MKNKVKKVLQKASA

-21 MSLTPCITGF
+21 MSLSPCITGF
-31 GKVFADEPDG
+31 GKVFAAEPDT

-53 ADSEHGKVQFEGS
+53 EDSEHGKVQFADS
-66 AAKKMS
+66 ALKKLS
-72 FKENDKVTVK
+72 FKEEDEVTIK
-82 IYPDDGYDLEK
+82 TYPDSGYDLEK
-93 LSLYN
+93 LSLYS
-98 DDGTEVSSGTE
+98 DDGTEICSGTE
-109 GDEFSFN
+109 GDEFSFE
-116 MPAANLKIST
+116 MPAADLTVKA
-126 SFKKSAVDEI
+126 SFVKDSNDSSSKEPIKYKK
-136 AKDKQLE
+136 
-143 YKEDGT
+143 DGT
-149 AVNKDLK
+149 AAQKDLD
-156 GVDKDLKK
+156 GIDKDLQK

-169 RTLTEDWANYS
+169 RRLAENWES
-180 NGIATMSTNNGDSVT
+180 MSQGIATISTNQNDTVT
-195 ITPHDPVSY
+195 INPHDKTQYGSWV
-204 KAWKT
+204 T
-209 HHFTISNP
+209 HHFDIVNQ
-217 DGTSEEGF
+217 DGSTDLGF
-225 CAQPN
+225 CVQPN
-230 KGTPKG
+230 KGTPSG
-236 QFQASVLNNN
+236 QYQAQVLNNDV
-246 LIKYII
+246 IKFI
-252 LLYMDNPGRFTL
+252 LMLYAGDPSGFVL
-264 GGNPDHYAVVHAV
+264 GSHPENYAVCHA
-277 ISYVYSG
+277 ILSYVY
-284 QTTGLTKGDISVIS
+284 TGSTKGLNAGDKAAIID
-298 EFVEDL
+298 FVEVDL
-304 KVGAE
+304 IPGA
-309 IMGQGGQTIG
+309 QQAAKDHATIY
-319 GRYADD
+319 GRKWDD
-325 YTLYVAMND
+325 YTAYVAIND

-350 LVKSSANEDI
+350 LAKSSANEDI

-368 IEGAVYGVYDKN
+368 LEGAVYGVYDKN

-423 PCTVPSGGT
+423 SCTVPSGGT

-486 IKSGEADKDAEANGV
+486 IKSGEADKDAEENGV

-556 ESKAPQ
+556 ETKAPQ

-569 YFKANG
+569 YFTANG

-833 VYEELTLNGEKLAE
+833 VYEELSLNGEKLAK

-920 QEVTASASFKAETK
+920 QEVTASASFTAETK

-1010 VSYENLIIGKTYTVK
+1010 VSYENLLIGKTYTVK

-1176 SGSVDIIFK
+1176 SGSVDITFK

-1210 VHTDINDGGQTV
+1210 VHTDINDDGQTV

-1274 TGKVVLDKGGNQV
+1274 TGKVVLDKDGNRV

-1403 KVGTDTSKGFIIPD
+1403 KVGTDTSEGFTVPD

-1431 VGEGNDTVKPGLYEK
+1431 VAEGNDTVKPGLYEK

-1457 DAIELDD
+1457 DTVELDD

-1469 NRDFTEAA
+1469 SRDFTEAA

-1493 YTFSEKEKDVTAEA
+1493 YTFSEKEEDVTAEA

-1521 FVFDGSE
+1521 FVFDGSK

-1565 HTTAK
+1565 HTTAR
-1570 DAGSGTQNALASK
+1570 DAESGTQNALASK
-1583 TVKIV
+1583 TVKII

-1716 LLPGAKYK
+1716 LLSGAKYK

-1735 KAVLINGNEV
+1735 KAVLVNGNEV

-1799 GQTVKLVTPPKPAKG
+1799 GQTVKLVNPPKPAKG

>member
-1 MKSRVKKVLQKVSA
+1 MKNKVKKVLQKASA

-21 MSLTPCITGF
+21 MSLSPCITGF
-31 GKVFADEPDG
+31 GKVFAAEPDT

-53 ADSEHGKVQFEGS
+53 EDSEHGKVQFADS
-66 AAKKMS
+66 ALKKLS
-72 FKENDKVTVK
+72 FKEEDEVTIK
-82 IYPDDGYDLEK
+82 TYPDSGYDLEK
-93 LSLYN
+93 LSLYS
-98 DDGTEVSSGTE
+98 DDGTEICSGTE
-109 GDEFSFN
+109 GDEFSFE
-116 MPAANLKIST
+116 MPAADLTVKA
-126 SFKKSAVDEI
+126 SFV
-136 AKDKQLE
+136 KDSNDSSSKEQIK
-143 YKEDGT
+143 YKNDGT
-149 AVNKDLK
+149 AAQKDLD
-156 GVDKDLKK
+156 GIDKDLQK

-169 RTLTEDWANYS
+169 RRLAENWES
-180 NGIATMSTNNGDSVT
+180 MSQGIATISTNQNDTVT
-195 ITPHDPVSY
+195 INPHDKTQYSSWV
-204 KAWKT
+204 T
-209 HHFTISNP
+209 HHFDVVNQ
-217 DGTSEEGF
+217 DGSTDLGF
-225 CAQPN
+225 CVQPN
-230 KGTPKG
+230 KDTPSG
-236 QFQASVLNNN
+236 QYQAQVLNNDV
-246 LIKYII
+246 IKYI
-252 LLYMDNPGRFTL
+252 LMLYAGDPGGFVL
-264 GGNPDHYAVVHAV
+264 GSHPENYAVCHA
-277 ISYVYSG
+277 ILSYVY
-284 QTTGLTKGDISVIS
+284 TGSTKGLNAGDKAAIID
-298 EFVEDL
+298 FVEVDL
-304 KVGAE
+304 IPGA
-309 IMGQGGQTIG
+309 QQAAKDHATIY
-319 GRYADD
+319 GRKWDD
-325 YTLYVAMND
+325 YTAYVAIND

-368 IEGAVYGVYDKN
+368 LEGAVYGVYDKN

-390 ANGQAKAEK
+390 ANGNAKAEK

-423 PCTVPSGGT
+423 SCTVPSGGT

-458 SLSTQG
+458 GLSTQG
-464 AASLEGAQFTLTH
+464 TASLGGAQFTLTH

-501 AKRTWVVETKE
+501 AKRTWVIQTKE
-512 KTFSDK
+512 IQYQDG
-518 SKHYITGL
+518 SKHYLTGL
-526 NDEYKVSGDDFYYT
+526 SDTYKVSGDDFYKT
-540 EGNKNAT
+540 AKGFPT

-556 ESKAPQ
+556 ETKAPQ

-569 YFKANG
+569 YFTANG

-590 EGDIVK
+590 EGNIVK

-947 KLAGKTVVAFENVY
+947 KLAGKTVVAFE
-961 YKDKLYASHA
+961 
-971 DLSDESQTVQI
+971 
-982 PKIGTKAA
+982 
-990 DVKTGTDLS
+990 
-999 FAEKDITITDQ
+999 
-1010 VSYENLIIGKTYTVK
+1010 
-1025 GTLMDQETGKAL
+1025 
-1037 EIDGKKITAEK
+1037 
-1048 TFVAEQAS
+1048 
-1056 GSVDLS
+1056 
-1062 FTFDGSKLAGKTTVV
+1062 
-1077 FEDLTYNN
+1077 
-1085 VSVAVH
+1085 
-1091 EDLKDEGQTVHI
+1091 
-1103 PKIGTTAVSDATGI
+1103 
-1117 NVNKAE
+1117 
-1123 KEVSLTDTV
+1123 
-1132 KYENLVKGREYTVT
+1132 
-1146 GKLMNQATGEP
+1146 
-1157 LLVDGK
+1157 
-1163 EVTAEKSFTPDKE
+1163 
-1176 SGSVDIIFK
+1176 
-1185 FNADAL
+1185 
-1191 AGQSV
+1191 
-1196 VAFETMTYEDHVIA
+1196 
-1210 VHTDINDGGQTV
+1210 
-1222 HFPEIKT
+1222 
-1229 TALDNAS
+1229 
-1236 KDHVGFAGKEMTV
+1236 
-1249 IDTVK
+1249 
-1254 YTNLVK
+1254 
-1260 GKEYTVKGVLMDKE
+1260 
-1274 TGKVVLDKGGNQV
+1274 
-1287 TAEKTFTA
+1287 
-1295 EKANGSVDLVFTFD
+1295 
-1309 SSLLA
+1309 
-1314 GKTVVAFED
+1314 D

-1403 KVGTDTSKGFIIPD
+1403 KVGTDTSEGFIIPD

-1431 VGEGNDTVKPGLYEK
+1431 VAEGNDTVKPGLYEK

-1469 NRDFTEAA
+1469 SRDFTEAA

-1493 YTFSEKEKDVTAEA
+1493 YTFSEKEEDVTAEA

-1662 IDGKQVATHSD
+1662 IDDKQVATHSD

-1693 ADGDHQVTAAG
+1693 ADGDHQATAAG

-1799 GQTVKLVTPPKPAKG
+1799 GQTVKLVNPPKPAKG

>member
-252 LLYMDNPGRFTL
+252 LLYMDNPGGFTL

-284 QTTGLTKGDISVIS
+284 QTTGLTKGDISAIS

-486 IKSGEADKDAEANGV
+486 IKCGEADKDAEANGV

-961 YKDKLYASHA
+961 YREKLYASHA

-982 PKIGTKAA
+982 PKFGTKAA

-1469 NRDFTEAA
+1469 SRDFTEAA

-1845 DKKKDKNDGQDQ
+1845 DKKKDKNDGQNQ

>member
-252 LLYMDNPGRFTL
+252 LLYMDNPGGFTL

-284 QTTGLTKGDISVIS
+284 QTTGLTKGDISAIS

-1048 TFVAEQAS
+1048 TFVAEQSS

-1077 FEDLTYNN
+1077 FEDLTY
-1085 VSVAVH
+1085 
-1091 EDLKDEGQTVHI
+1091 
-1103 PKIGTTAVSDATGI
+1103 GI
-1117 NVNKAE
+1117 
-1123 KEVSLTDTV
+1123 
-1132 KYENLVKGREYTVT
+1132 
-1146 GKLMNQATGEP
+1146 
-1157 LLVDGK
+1157 
-1163 EVTAEKSFTPDKE
+1163 F
-1176 SGSVDIIFK
+1176 
-1185 FNADAL
+1185 
-1191 AGQSV
+1191 
-1196 VAFETMTYEDHVIA
+1196 
-1210 VHTDINDGGQTV
+1210 
-1222 HFPEIKT
+1222 
-1229 TALDNAS
+1229 
-1236 KDHVGFAGKEMTV
+1236 
-1249 IDTVK
+1249 
-1254 YTNLVK
+1254 
-1260 GKEYTVKGVLMDKE
+1260 
-1274 TGKVVLDKGGNQV
+1274 
-1287 TAEKTFTA
+1287 
-1295 EKANGSVDLVFTFD
+1295 
-1309 SSLLA
+1309 
-1314 GKTVVAFED
+1314 
-1323 VYYKGISVGTHA
+1323 
-1335 DINDEEQSVH
+1335 
-1345 LPKIKTT
+1345 
-1352 AVDGENGTKNSMADS
+1352 
-1367 TVIIKDTVSFENLI
+1367 
-1381 PGKEYTMKGVLK
+1381 
-1393 DQETGKTVKA
+1393 
-1403 KVGTDTSKGFIIPD
+1403 
-1417 GAETVNFEKGSYAY
+1417 
-1431 VGEGNDTVKPGLYEK
+1431 
-1446 TDAGYVLSGTE
+1446 
-1457 DAIELDD
+1457 
-1464 SLITW
+1464 
-1469 NRDFTEAA
+1469 
-1477 EGYIQDGK
+1477 
-1485 VVIRPAAK
+1485 
-1493 YTFSEKEKDVTAEA
+1493 
-1507 VFTPEESNGTVELT
+1507 
-1521 FVFDGSE
+1521 
-1528 MAGKTF
+1528 
-1534 VVFEDAYYND
+1534 
-1544 VKVATHSDIED
+1544 
-1555 KDQTVYVPEI
+1555 
-1565 HTTAK
+1565 
-1570 DAGSGTQNALASK
+1570 
-1583 TVKIV
+1583 
-1588 DTVDYKNLIIGK
+1588 
-1600 EYTVSGK
+1600 
-1607 LYDKATEKPLL
+1607 
-1618 VDGKEV
+1618 
-1624 TGKTTFTAEK
+1624 
-1634 SEGSVEVVFEFDG
+1634 
-1647 SALKNQTIVAFEDLY
+1647 
-1662 IDGKQVATHSD
+1662 
-1673 INDKDQSIYFPEI
+1673 
-1686 HTTATDK
+1686 
-1693 ADGDHQVTAAG
+1693 
-1704 KVTITD
+1704 
-1710 AVRYEN
+1710 
-1716 LLPGAKYK
+1716 
-1724 VVGTLMDKETG
+1724 
-1735 KAVLINGNEV
+1735 
-1745 KAEAEFTA
+1745 
-1753 EKESGTVNVD
+1753 
-1763 FTFDASKLGGKS
+1763 
-1775 VVVFEKLYT
+1775 
-1784 AEGKEIANHEDINDE
+1784 
-1799 GQTVKLVTPPKPAKG
+1799 
-1814 KVQTGDNFRMY
+1814 
-1825 GLFAG
+1825 
-1830 AAALLV
+1830 
-1836 IGSVCVFKK
+1836 
-1845 DKKKDKNDGQDQ
+1845 

>member
-252 LLYMDNPGRFTL
+252 LLYMDNPGGFTL
-264 GGNPDHYAVVHAV
+264 GGNPDHYAVMHAV

-284 QTTGLTKGDISVIS
+284 QTTGLTKGDISAIS

-678 LNADG
+678 FNADG

-1417 GAETVNFEKGSYAY
+1417 GAETVNFEKGSYTY

-1469 NRDFTEAA
+1469 SRDFTEAA

>member
-1 MKSRVKKVLQKVSA
+1 MKNKVKKVLQKASA

-21 MSLTPCITGF
+21 MSLSPCITGF
-31 GKVFADEPDG
+31 GKVFAAEPDT

-53 ADSEHGKVQFEGS
+53 EDSEHGKVQFADS
-66 AAKKMS
+66 ALKKLS
-72 FKENDKVTVK
+72 FKEEDEVTIK
-82 IYPDDGYDLEK
+82 TYPDSGYDLEK
-93 LSLYN
+93 LSLYS
-98 DDGTEVSSGTE
+98 DDGTEICSGTE
-109 GDEFSFN
+109 GDEFSFE
-116 MPAANLKIST
+116 MPAADLTVKA
-126 SFKKSAVDEI
+126 SFV
-136 AKDKQLE
+136 KDSNDSSSKEQIK
-143 YKEDGT
+143 YKNDGT
-149 AVNKDLK
+149 AAQKDLD
-156 GVDKDLKK
+156 GIDKNLQK

-169 RTLTEDWANYS
+169 RRLAENWES
-180 NGIATMSTNNGDSVT
+180 MSQGIATISTNQNDTVT
-195 ITPHDPVSY
+195 INPHDKTQYSSWV
-204 KAWKT
+204 T
-209 HHFTISNP
+209 HHFDVVNQ
-217 DGTSEEGF
+217 DGSTDLGF
-225 CAQPN
+225 CVQPN
-230 KGTPKG
+230 KGTPSG
-236 QFQASVLNNN
+236 QYQAQVLNNDV
-246 LIKYII
+246 IKFI
-252 LLYMDNPGRFTL
+252 LMLYAGDPSGFVL
-264 GGNPDHYAVVHAV
+264 GSHPENYAVCHA
-277 ISYVYSG
+277 ILSYVY
-284 QTTGLTKGDISVIS
+284 TGSTKGLNAGDKAAIID
-298 EFVEDL
+298 FVEVDL
-304 KVGAE
+304 IPGA
-309 IMGQGGQTIG
+309 QQAAKDHATIY
-319 GRYADD
+319 GRKWDD
-325 YTLYVAMND
+325 YTAYVAIND

-368 IEGAVYGVYDKN
+368 LEGAVYGVYDKN

-390 ANGQAKAEK
+390 ANGNAKAEK

-409 IQAPKGYEKDDTVY
+409 FQAPKGYEKDDTVY
-423 PCTVPSGGT
+423 SCTVPSGGT

-501 AKRTWVVETKE
+501 AKRTWVIQTKE
-512 KTFSDK
+512 IQYQDG
-518 SKHYITGL
+518 SKHYLTGL
-526 NDEYKVSGDDFYYT
+526 SDTYKVSGDDFYKT
-540 EGNKNAT
+540 AKGFPT

-556 ESKAPQ
+556 ETKAPQ

-569 YFKANG
+569 YFTANG

-590 EGDIVK
+590 EGNIVK

-903 GILMDQETGKK
+903 GILMNQETGKK

-947 KLAGKTVVAFENVY
+947 K
-961 YKDKLYASHA
+961 
-971 DLSDESQTVQI
+971 
-982 PKIGTKAA
+982 
-990 DVKTGTDLS
+990 
-999 FAEKDITITDQ
+999 
-1010 VSYENLIIGKTYTVK
+1010 
-1025 GTLMDQETGKAL
+1025 
-1037 EIDGKKITAEK
+1037 
-1048 TFVAEQAS
+1048 
-1056 GSVDLS
+1056 
-1062 FTFDGSKLAGKTTVV
+1062 
-1077 FEDLTYNN
+1077 
-1085 VSVAVH
+1085 
-1091 EDLKDEGQTVHI
+1091 
-1103 PKIGTTAVSDATGI
+1103 
-1117 NVNKAE
+1117 
-1123 KEVSLTDTV
+1123 
-1132 KYENLVKGREYTVT
+1132 
-1146 GKLMNQATGEP
+1146 
-1157 LLVDGK
+1157 
-1163 EVTAEKSFTPDKE
+1163 
-1176 SGSVDIIFK
+1176 
-1185 FNADAL
+1185 
-1191 AGQSV
+1191 
-1196 VAFETMTYEDHVIA
+1196 
-1210 VHTDINDGGQTV
+1210 
-1222 HFPEIKT
+1222 
-1229 TALDNAS
+1229 
-1236 KDHVGFAGKEMTV
+1236 
-1249 IDTVK
+1249 
-1254 YTNLVK
+1254 
-1260 GKEYTVKGVLMDKE
+1260 
-1274 TGKVVLDKGGNQV
+1274 
-1287 TAEKTFTA
+1287 
-1295 EKANGSVDLVFTFD
+1295 
-1309 SSLLA
+1309 LA

-1431 VGEGNDTVKPGLYEK
+1431 VAEGNDTVKPGLYEK

-1469 NRDFTEAA
+1469 SRDFTEAA

-1493 YTFSEKEKDVTAEA
+1493 YTFSEKEEDVTAEA

-1634 SEGSVEVVFEFDG
+1634 SEGSVEVIFEFDG

-1693 ADGDHQVTAAG
+1693 ADGDHQATAAG

-1799 GQTVKLVTPPKPAKG
+1799 GQTVKLVNPPKPAKG

>member
-1 MKSRVKKVLQKVSA
+1 MKNKVKKVLQKASA

-21 MSLTPCITGF
+21 MSLSPCITGF
-31 GKVFADEPDG
+31 GKVFAAEPDT

-53 ADSEHGKVQFEGS
+53 EDSEHGKVQFADS
-66 AAKKMS
+66 ALKKLS
-72 FKENDKVTVK
+72 FKEEDEVTIK
-82 IYPDDGYDLEK
+82 TYPDSGYDLEK
-93 LSLYN
+93 LSLYS
-98 DDGTEVSSGTE
+98 DDGTEICSGTE
-109 GDEFSFN
+109 GDEFSFE
-116 MPAANLKIST
+116 MPAADLTVKA
-126 SFKKSAVDEI
+126 FFV
-136 AKDKQLE
+136 KDSNDSSSKEQIK
-143 YKEDGT
+143 YKNDGT
-149 AVNKDLK
+149 AVQKDLD
-156 GVDKDLKK
+156 GIDKDLQK

-169 RTLTEDWANYS
+169 RRLAENWES
-180 NGIATMSTNNGDSVT
+180 MSQGIATFSTNQNDTVT
-195 ITPHDPVSY
+195 INPHDKTQYGSWV
-204 KAWKT
+204 T
-209 HHFTISNP
+209 HHFDVVNQ
-217 DGTSEEGF
+217 DGSTDLGF
-225 CAQPN
+225 CVQPN
-230 KGTPKG
+230 KGTPSG
-236 QFQASVLNNN
+236 QYQAQVLNNDV
-246 LIKYII
+246 IKFI
-252 LLYMDNPGRFTL
+252 LMLYAGDPGGFVL
-264 GGNPDHYAVVHAV
+264 GSHPENYAVCHA
-277 ISYVYSG
+277 ILSYVY
-284 QTTGLTKGDISVIS
+284 TGSTKGLNAGDKAAIID
-298 EFVEDL
+298 FVEVDL
-304 KVGAE
+304 IPGA
-309 IMGQGGQTIG
+309 QQAAKDHATIY
-319 GRYADD
+319 GRKWDD
-325 YTLYVAMND
+325 YTAYVAIND

-368 IEGAVYGVYDKN
+368 LEGAVYGVYDKN

-390 ANGQAKAEK
+390 ANGNAKAEK

-885 VDTVRYTNLRV
+885 VDTVLYTNLRV

-920 QEVTASASFKAETK
+920 QEVTASASFTAETK

-947 KLAGKTVVAFENVY
+947 K
-961 YKDKLYASHA
+961 
-971 DLSDESQTVQI
+971 
-982 PKIGTKAA
+982 
-990 DVKTGTDLS
+990 
-999 FAEKDITITDQ
+999 
-1010 VSYENLIIGKTYTVK
+1010 
-1025 GTLMDQETGKAL
+1025 
-1037 EIDGKKITAEK
+1037 
-1048 TFVAEQAS
+1048 
-1056 GSVDLS
+1056 
-1062 FTFDGSKLAGKTTVV
+1062 
-1077 FEDLTYNN
+1077 
-1085 VSVAVH
+1085 
-1091 EDLKDEGQTVHI
+1091 
-1103 PKIGTTAVSDATGI
+1103 
-1117 NVNKAE
+1117 
-1123 KEVSLTDTV
+1123 
-1132 KYENLVKGREYTVT
+1132 
-1146 GKLMNQATGEP
+1146 
-1157 LLVDGK
+1157 
-1163 EVTAEKSFTPDKE
+1163 
-1176 SGSVDIIFK
+1176 
-1185 FNADAL
+1185 
-1191 AGQSV
+1191 
-1196 VAFETMTYEDHVIA
+1196 
-1210 VHTDINDGGQTV
+1210 
-1222 HFPEIKT
+1222 
-1229 TALDNAS
+1229 
-1236 KDHVGFAGKEMTV
+1236 
-1249 IDTVK
+1249 
-1254 YTNLVK
+1254 
-1260 GKEYTVKGVLMDKE
+1260 
-1274 TGKVVLDKGGNQV
+1274 
-1287 TAEKTFTA
+1287 
-1295 EKANGSVDLVFTFD
+1295 
-1309 SSLLA
+1309 LA

-1469 NRDFTEAA
+1469 SRDFTEAA

>member
-1 MKSRVKKVLQKVSA
+1 MKNKVKKVLQKASA

-21 MSLTPCITGF
+21 MSLSPCITGF
-31 GKVFADEPDG
+31 GKVFAAEPDT

-53 ADSEHGKVQFEGS
+53 EDSEHGKVQFADS
-66 AAKKMS
+66 ALKKLS
-72 FKENDKVTVK
+72 FKEEDEVTIK
-82 IYPDDGYDLEK
+82 TYPDSGYDLEK
-93 LSLYN
+93 LSLYS
-98 DDGTEVSSGTE
+98 DDGTEICSGTE
-109 GDEFSFN
+109 GDEFSFE
-116 MPAANLKIST
+116 MPAAALTVKA
-126 SFKKSAVDEI
+126 SFV
-136 AKDKQLE
+136 KDSNDSSSKEQIK
-143 YKEDGT
+143 YKNDGT
-149 AVNKDLK
+149 AAQKDLD
-156 GVDKDLKK
+156 GIDKDLQK

-169 RTLTEDWANYS
+169 RRLAENWES
-180 NGIATMSTNNGDSVT
+180 MSQGIATISTNQNDTVT
-195 ITPHDPVSY
+195 INPHDKTQYSSWV
-204 KAWKT
+204 T
-209 HHFTISNP
+209 HHFDVVNQ
-217 DGTSEEGF
+217 DGSTDLGF
-225 CAQPN
+225 CVQPN
-230 KGTPKG
+230 KGTPSG
-236 QFQASVLNNN
+236 QYQAQVLNNDV
-246 LIKYII
+246 IKYI
-252 LLYMDNPGRFTL
+252 LMLYAGDPGGFVL
-264 GGNPDHYAVVHAV
+264 GSHPENYAVCHA
-277 ISYVYSG
+277 ILSYVY
-284 QTTGLTKGDISVIS
+284 TGSTKGLNAGDKAAIID
-298 EFVEDL
+298 FVEVDL
-304 KVGAE
+304 IPGA
-309 IMGQGGQTIG
+309 QQAAKDHATIY
-319 GRYADD
+319 GRNWDD
-325 YTLYVAMND
+325 YTAYVAIND

-340 LSGNPKGDLD
+340 LSGKPKGDLD

-368 IEGAVYGVYDKN
+368 LEGAVYGVYDKN

-390 ANGQAKAEK
+390 ANGNAKAEK

-423 PCTVPSGGT
+423 SCTVPSGGT

-486 IKSGEADKDAEANGV
+486 IKSGEADKDAKANGV
-501 AKRTWVVETKE
+501 AKRTWVIQTKE
-512 KTFSDK
+512 IQYQDG
-518 SKHYITGL
+518 SKHYLTGL
-526 NDEYKVSGDDFYYT
+526 SDTYKVSGDDFYKT
-540 EGNKNAT
+540 AKGFPT

-556 ESKAPQ
+556 ETKAPQ

-569 YFKANG
+569 YFTANG

-590 EGDIVK
+590 EGNIVK

-947 KLAGKTVVAFENVY
+947 KLAGKTVVAFE
-961 YKDKLYASHA
+961 
-971 DLSDESQTVQI
+971 
-982 PKIGTKAA
+982 
-990 DVKTGTDLS
+990 
-999 FAEKDITITDQ
+999 
-1010 VSYENLIIGKTYTVK
+1010 
-1025 GTLMDQETGKAL
+1025 
-1037 EIDGKKITAEK
+1037 
-1048 TFVAEQAS
+1048 
-1056 GSVDLS
+1056 
-1062 FTFDGSKLAGKTTVV
+1062 
-1077 FEDLTYNN
+1077 
-1085 VSVAVH
+1085 
-1091 EDLKDEGQTVHI
+1091 
-1103 PKIGTTAVSDATGI
+1103 
-1117 NVNKAE
+1117 
-1123 KEVSLTDTV
+1123 
-1132 KYENLVKGREYTVT
+1132 
-1146 GKLMNQATGEP
+1146 
-1157 LLVDGK
+1157 
-1163 EVTAEKSFTPDKE
+1163 
-1176 SGSVDIIFK
+1176 
-1185 FNADAL
+1185 
-1191 AGQSV
+1191 
-1196 VAFETMTYEDHVIA
+1196 
-1210 VHTDINDGGQTV
+1210 
-1222 HFPEIKT
+1222 
-1229 TALDNAS
+1229 
-1236 KDHVGFAGKEMTV
+1236 
-1249 IDTVK
+1249 
-1254 YTNLVK
+1254 
-1260 GKEYTVKGVLMDKE
+1260 
-1274 TGKVVLDKGGNQV
+1274 
-1287 TAEKTFTA
+1287 
-1295 EKANGSVDLVFTFD
+1295 
-1309 SSLLA
+1309 
-1314 GKTVVAFED
+1314 D

-1431 VGEGNDTVKPGLYEK
+1431 VAEGNDTVKPGLYEK

-1469 NRDFTEAA
+1469 SRDFTEAA

-1493 YTFSEKEKDVTAEA
+1493 YTFSEKEEDVTAEA

-1570 DAGSGTQNALASK
+1570 DAGSETQNALASK

-1634 SEGSVEVVFEFDG
+1634 SEGSVEVIFEFDG

-1693 ADGDHQVTAAG
+1693 ADGDHQATAAG

-1799 GQTVKLVTPPKPAKG
+1799 GQTVKLVNPPKPAKG

>member
-1 MKSRVKKVLQKVSA
+1 MQ
-15 IALVLG
+15 
-21 MSLTPCITGF
+21 LT
-31 GKVFADEPDG
+31 
-41 NGDADVTYDVTI
+41 
-53 ADSEHGKVQFEGS
+53 
-66 AAKKMS
+66 
-72 FKENDKVTVK
+72 
-82 IYPDDGYDLEK
+82 
-93 LSLYN
+93 
-98 DDGTEVSSGTE
+98 
-109 GDEFSFN
+109 
-116 MPAANLKIST
+116 
-126 SFKKSAVDEI
+126 
-136 AKDKQLE
+136 
-143 YKEDGT
+143 
-149 AVNKDLK
+149 
-156 GVDKDLKK
+156 
-164 YIGKG
+164 
-169 RTLTEDWANYS
+169 
-180 NGIATMSTNNGDSVT
+180 
-195 ITPHDPVSY
+195 
-204 KAWKT
+204 
-209 HHFTISNP
+209 
-217 DGTSEEGF
+217 
-225 CAQPN
+225 
-230 KGTPKG
+230 
-236 QFQASVLNNN
+236 
-246 LIKYII
+246 
-252 LLYMDNPGRFTL
+252 
-264 GGNPDHYAVVHAV
+264 
-277 ISYVYSG
+277 
-284 QTTGLTKGDISVIS
+284 
-298 EFVEDL
+298 
-304 KVGAE
+304 
-309 IMGQGGQTIG
+309 
-319 GRYADD
+319 
-325 YTLYVAMND
+325 
-334 KQDIVW
+334 
-340 LSGNPKGDLD
+340 
-350 LVKSSANEDI
+350 
-360 TNGNDCYS
+360 
-368 IEGAVYGVYDKN
+368 
-380 GTEVSRITTD
+380 
-390 ANGQAKAEK
+390 
-399 LAAGNYTIKE
+399 
-409 IQAPKGYEKDDTVY
+409 QAP
-423 PCTVPSGGT
+423 
-432 VQVKVADNPGNDPAA
+432 
-447 IEISKIDQETG
+447 
-458 SLSTQG
+458 
-464 AASLEGAQFTLTH
+464 F
-477 YGKYYTEEQ
+477 
-486 IKSGEADKDAEANGV
+486 
-501 AKRTWVVETKE
+501 
-512 KTFSDK
+512 
-518 SKHYITGL
+518 
-526 NDEYKVSGDDFYYT
+526 
-540 EGNKNAT
+540 
-547 LPLGTLVVE
+547 
-556 ESKAPQ
+556 
-562 GYNLDGA
+562 
-569 YFKANG
+569 
-575 STDKIDG
+575 
-582 KYVAQITK
+582 
-590 EGDIVK
+590 
-596 LNGGNEYSVSDRV
+596 
-609 IRGDISFTKM
+609 
-619 DEEEQSRMAGIPFKI
+619 
-634 TSNTTGESHTVVTDE
+634 
-649 NGYFSSASSFNKHSK
+649 
-664 DTNGGKADSGLWFG
+664 
-678 LNADG
+678 
-683 ENVKV
+683 
-688 NDEYGA
+688 
-694 FPYDTYT
+694 
-701 IEEQRCDA
+701 
-709 NQDKALYKGTFTVSR
+709 
-724 DNYQI
+724 
-729 DLGTID
+729 
-735 NPDLTISTTVKDEET
+735 
-750 NSHYAQA
+750 
-757 CDDVTLIDTVSYT
+757 
-770 GLKKNKEYTL
+770 KKNKEYTL

-920 QEVTASASFKAETK
+920 QEVTASASFTAETK

-1403 KVGTDTSKGFIIPD
+1403 KVGTDTSEGFIIPD

-1431 VGEGNDTVKPGLYEK
+1431 VAEGNDTVKPGLYEK

-1469 NRDFTEAA
+1469 SRDFTEAA

-1493 YTFSEKEKDVTAEA
+1493 YTFSEKEEDVTAEA

-1570 DAGSGTQNALASK
+1570 DAGSGTQSALASK

-1634 SEGSVEVVFEFDG
+1634 SEGSVEVIFEFDG

-1693 ADGDHQVTAAG
+1693 ADGDHQATAAG

-1799 GQTVKLVTPPKPAKG
+1799 GQTVKLVNPPKPAKG

-1845 DKKKDKNDGQDQ
+1845 DKKKDKNDVQDQ

>member
-252 LLYMDNPGRFTL
+252 LLYMDNPGGFTL

-284 QTTGLTKGDISVIS
+284 QTTGLTKGDISAIS

-947 KLAGKTVVAFENVY
+947 KLAGKTVVAFE
-961 YKDKLYASHA
+961 
-971 DLSDESQTVQI
+971 
-982 PKIGTKAA
+982 
-990 DVKTGTDLS
+990 
-999 FAEKDITITDQ
+999 
-1010 VSYENLIIGKTYTVK
+1010 
-1025 GTLMDQETGKAL
+1025 
-1037 EIDGKKITAEK
+1037 
-1048 TFVAEQAS
+1048 
-1056 GSVDLS
+1056 
-1062 FTFDGSKLAGKTTVV
+1062 
-1077 FEDLTYNN
+1077 
-1085 VSVAVH
+1085 
-1091 EDLKDEGQTVHI
+1091 
-1103 PKIGTTAVSDATGI
+1103 
-1117 NVNKAE
+1117 
-1123 KEVSLTDTV
+1123 
-1132 KYENLVKGREYTVT
+1132 
-1146 GKLMNQATGEP
+1146 
-1157 LLVDGK
+1157 
-1163 EVTAEKSFTPDKE
+1163 
-1176 SGSVDIIFK
+1176 
-1185 FNADAL
+1185 
-1191 AGQSV
+1191 
-1196 VAFETMTYEDHVIA
+1196 
-1210 VHTDINDGGQTV
+1210 
-1222 HFPEIKT
+1222 
-1229 TALDNAS
+1229 
-1236 KDHVGFAGKEMTV
+1236 
-1249 IDTVK
+1249 
-1254 YTNLVK
+1254 
-1260 GKEYTVKGVLMDKE
+1260 
-1274 TGKVVLDKGGNQV
+1274 
-1287 TAEKTFTA
+1287 
-1295 EKANGSVDLVFTFD
+1295 
-1309 SSLLA
+1309 
-1314 GKTVVAFED
+1314 D

-1393 DQETGKTVKA
+1393 DQKTGKTVKA
-1403 KVGTDTSKGFIIPD
+1403 KVGTDTSEGFIIPD

-1431 VGEGNDTVKPGLYEK
+1431 VAEGNDTVKPGLYEK

-1469 NRDFTEAA
+1469 SRDFTEAA

-1493 YTFSEKEKDVTAEA
+1493 YTFSAKEADVTAEA

-1634 SEGSVEVVFEFDG
+1634 SEGSVEVIFEFDG

-1693 ADGDHQVTAAG
+1693 ADGDHQATAAG

>member
-252 LLYMDNPGRFTL
+252 LLYMDNPGGFTL

-284 QTTGLTKGDISVIS
+284 QTTGLTKGDISAIS

-350 LVKSSANEDI
+350 LVKSSANEAI

-368 IEGAVYGVYDKN
+368 LEGAVYGVYDKN

-390 ANGQAKAEK
+390 ANGNAKAEK

-1010 VSYENLIIGKTYTVK
+1010 VSYEKLIIGKTYTVK

-1132 KYENLVKGREYTVT
+1132 KYENLVKGREYTIT

-1469 NRDFTEAA
+1469 SRDFTEAA

>member
-1 MKSRVKKVLQKVSA
+1 MKNKVKKVLQKASA

-21 MSLTPCITGF
+21 MSLSPCITGF
-31 GKVFADEPDG
+31 GKVFAAEPDT

-53 ADSEHGKVQFEGS
+53 EDSEHGKVQFADS
-66 AAKKMS
+66 ALKKLS
-72 FKENDKVTVK
+72 FKEEDEVTIK
-82 IYPDDGYDLEK
+82 TYPDSGYDLEK
-93 LSLYN
+93 LSLYS
-98 DDGTEVSSGTE
+98 DDGTEICSGTE
-109 GDEFSFN
+109 GDEFSFE
-116 MPAANLKIST
+116 MPAADLTVKA
-126 SFKKSAVDEI
+126 SFV
-136 AKDKQLE
+136 KDSNDSSSKEQIK
-143 YKEDGT
+143 YKNDGT
-149 AVNKDLK
+149 AAQKDLDRI
-156 GVDKDLKK
+156 DKDLQK

-169 RTLTEDWANYS
+169 RRLAENWES
-180 NGIATMSTNNGDSVT
+180 MSQGIATISTNQNDTVT
-195 ITPHDPVSY
+195 INPHDKIQYSSWV
-204 KAWKT
+204 T
-209 HHFTISNP
+209 HHFDVVNQ
-217 DGTSEEGF
+217 DGSTDLGF
-225 CAQPN
+225 CVQPN
-230 KGTPKG
+230 KGTPSG
-236 QFQASVLNNN
+236 QFQAQVLNNDV
-246 LIKYII
+246 IKYI
-252 LLYMDNPGRFTL
+252 LMLYAGDPGGFVL
-264 GGNPDHYAVVHAV
+264 GSHPENYAVCHA
-277 ISYVYSG
+277 ILSYVY
-284 QTTGLTKGDISVIS
+284 TGSTKGLNAGDKAAIID
-298 EFVEDL
+298 FVEVDL
-304 KVGAE
+304 IPGA
-309 IMGQGGQTIG
+309 QQAAKDHATIY
-319 GRYADD
+319 GRKWDD
-325 YTLYVAMND
+325 YTAYVAIND

-350 LVKSSANEDI
+350 LVKSSANKDI

-368 IEGAVYGVYDKN
+368 LEGAVYGVYDKN

-390 ANGQAKAEK
+390 ANGNAKAEK

-423 PCTVPSGGT
+423 SCTVPSGGT

-486 IKSGEADKDAEANGV
+486 IKSGEADKDAEENGV
-501 AKRTWVVETKE
+501 AKRTWVIQTKE
-512 KTFSDK
+512 KTTSSGEK
-518 SKHYITGL
+518 RYHTALLK
-526 NDEYKVSGDDFYYT
+526 EYKVSGDDFYYSGGH
-540 EGNKNAT
+540 ET

-556 ESKAPQ
+556 ETKAPN
-562 GYNLDGA
+562 GYNMDGA
-569 YFKANG
+569 YLTAAG
-575 STDKIDG
+575 STDKVEG

-590 EGDIVK
+590 EGNIVK

-709 NQDKALYKGTFTVSR
+709 NKDKALYKGTFTVSR

-896 GKKYTVK
+896 GKKYAVK
-903 GILMDQETGKK
+903 GILMNQETGKK

-920 QEVTASASFKAETK
+920 QEVTASSSFTAETK

-971 DLSDESQTVQI
+971 D
-982 PKIGTKAA
+982 
-990 DVKTGTDLS
+990 
-999 FAEKDITITDQ
+999 
-1010 VSYENLIIGKTYTVK
+1010 
-1025 GTLMDQETGKAL
+1025 
-1037 EIDGKKITAEK
+1037 
-1048 TFVAEQAS
+1048 
-1056 GSVDLS
+1056 
-1062 FTFDGSKLAGKTTVV
+1062 
-1077 FEDLTYNN
+1077 
-1085 VSVAVH
+1085 
-1091 EDLKDEGQTVHI
+1091 
-1103 PKIGTTAVSDATGI
+1103 
-1117 NVNKAE
+1117 
-1123 KEVSLTDTV
+1123 
-1132 KYENLVKGREYTVT
+1132 
-1146 GKLMNQATGEP
+1146 
-1157 LLVDGK
+1157 
-1163 EVTAEKSFTPDKE
+1163 
-1176 SGSVDIIFK
+1176 
-1185 FNADAL
+1185 
-1191 AGQSV
+1191 
-1196 VAFETMTYEDHVIA
+1196 
-1210 VHTDINDGGQTV
+1210 
-1222 HFPEIKT
+1222 
-1229 TALDNAS
+1229 
-1236 KDHVGFAGKEMTV
+1236 
-1249 IDTVK
+1249 
-1254 YTNLVK
+1254 
-1260 GKEYTVKGVLMDKE
+1260 
-1274 TGKVVLDKGGNQV
+1274 
-1287 TAEKTFTA
+1287 
-1295 EKANGSVDLVFTFD
+1295 
-1309 SSLLA
+1309 
-1314 GKTVVAFED
+1314 
-1323 VYYKGISVGTHA
+1323 
-1335 DINDEEQSVH
+1335 INDEEQSVH
-1345 LPKIKTT
+1345 LPKIQTT

-1403 KVGTDTSKGFIIPD
+1403 KVGTDTSESFIIPD

-1431 VGEGNDTVKPGLYEK
+1431 VAEGNDTVKPGLYEK
-1446 TDAGYVLSGTE
+1446 TDAGYVLSGTTE

-1469 NRDFTEAA
+1469 SRDFTEAA

-1493 YTFSEKEKDVTAEA
+1493 YTFSEKEEDVTAEA

-1693 ADGDHQVTAAG
+1693 ADGDHQATAAS

-1710 AVRYEN
+1710 AVKYEN

-1735 KAVLINGNEV
+1735 KAVLVNGNEV

-1784 AEGKEIANHEDINDE
+1784 ADGKEIANHEDINDE
-1799 GQTVKLVTPPKPAKG
+1799 GQTVKLVNPPKPAKG

>member
-1 MKSRVKKVLQKVSA
+1 MKNKVKKVLQKASA

-21 MSLTPCITGF
+21 MSLSPCITGF
-31 GKVFADEPDG
+31 GKVFAAEPDT

-53 ADSEHGKVQFEGS
+53 EDSEHGKVQFADS
-66 AAKKMS
+66 ALKKLS
-72 FKENDKVTVK
+72 FKEEDEVTIK
-82 IYPDDGYDLEK
+82 TYPDSGYDLEK
-93 LSLYN
+93 LSLYS
-98 DDGTEVSSGTE
+98 DDGTEICSGTE
-109 GDEFSFN
+109 GDEFSFE
-116 MPAANLKIST
+116 MPAADLTVKA
-126 SFKKSAVDEI
+126 SFV
-136 AKDKQLE
+136 KDSNDSSSKEQIK
-143 YKEDGT
+143 YKNDGT
-149 AVNKDLK
+149 AVQKDLD
-156 GVDKDLKK
+156 GIDKNLQK

-169 RTLTEDWANYS
+169 RRLAENWES
-180 NGIATMSTNNGDSVT
+180 MSQGIATISTNQNDTVT
-195 ITPHDPVSY
+195 INPHDKTQYGSWV
-204 KAWKT
+204 T
-209 HHFTISNP
+209 HHFDVVNQ
-217 DGTSEEGF
+217 DGSTDLGF
-225 CAQPN
+225 CVQPN
-230 KGTPKG
+230 KGTPSG
-236 QFQASVLNNN
+236 QYQAQVLNNDV
-246 LIKYII
+246 IKFI
-252 LLYMDNPGRFTL
+252 LMLYAGDPSGFVL
-264 GGNPDHYAVVHAV
+264 GSHPENYAVCHA
-277 ISYVYSG
+277 ILSYVY
-284 QTTGLTKGDISVIS
+284 TGSTKGLNAGDKAAIID
-298 EFVEDL
+298 FVEVDL
-304 KVGAE
+304 IPGA
-309 IMGQGGQTIG
+309 QQAAKDHATIY
-319 GRYADD
+319 GRNWDD
-325 YTLYVAMND
+325 YTAYVAIND

-340 LSGNPKGDLD
+340 LSGKPKGDLD

-368 IEGAVYGVYDKN
+368 LEGAVYGVYDKN

-390 ANGQAKAEK
+390 ANGNAKAEK

-423 PCTVPSGGT
+423 SCTVPSGGT

-501 AKRTWVVETKE
+501 AKRTWVIQTKE
-512 KTFSDK
+512 KTTSSGEK
-518 SKHYITGL
+518 KYHTAL
-526 NDEYKVSGDDFYYT
+526 LKEYKVSGDDFYYSGGH
-540 EGNKNAT
+540 ET

-556 ESKAPQ
+556 ETKAPN
-562 GYNLDGA
+562 GYNMDGA
-569 YFKANG
+569 YLTAAG
-575 STDKIDG
+575 STDKVEG

-590 EGDIVK
+590 EGNIVK

-709 NQDKALYKGTFTVSR
+709 NKDKALYKGTFTVSR

-780 SGVLVDK
+780 SGVLIDK

-947 KLAGKTVVAFENVY
+947 KLAGKTVVAFE
-961 YKDKLYASHA
+961 
-971 DLSDESQTVQI
+971 
-982 PKIGTKAA
+982 
-990 DVKTGTDLS
+990 
-999 FAEKDITITDQ
+999 
-1010 VSYENLIIGKTYTVK
+1010 
-1025 GTLMDQETGKAL
+1025 
-1037 EIDGKKITAEK
+1037 
-1048 TFVAEQAS
+1048 
-1056 GSVDLS
+1056 
-1062 FTFDGSKLAGKTTVV
+1062 
-1077 FEDLTYNN
+1077 
-1085 VSVAVH
+1085 
-1091 EDLKDEGQTVHI
+1091 
-1103 PKIGTTAVSDATGI
+1103 
-1117 NVNKAE
+1117 
-1123 KEVSLTDTV
+1123 
-1132 KYENLVKGREYTVT
+1132 
-1146 GKLMNQATGEP
+1146 
-1157 LLVDGK
+1157 
-1163 EVTAEKSFTPDKE
+1163 
-1176 SGSVDIIFK
+1176 
-1185 FNADAL
+1185 
-1191 AGQSV
+1191 
-1196 VAFETMTYEDHVIA
+1196 
-1210 VHTDINDGGQTV
+1210 
-1222 HFPEIKT
+1222 
-1229 TALDNAS
+1229 
-1236 KDHVGFAGKEMTV
+1236 
-1249 IDTVK
+1249 
-1254 YTNLVK
+1254 
-1260 GKEYTVKGVLMDKE
+1260 
-1274 TGKVVLDKGGNQV
+1274 
-1287 TAEKTFTA
+1287 
-1295 EKANGSVDLVFTFD
+1295 
-1309 SSLLA
+1309 
-1314 GKTVVAFED
+1314 D

-1431 VGEGNDTVKPGLYEK
+1431 VAEGNDTVKPGLYEK

-1469 NRDFTEAA
+1469 SRDFTEAA

-1485 VVIRPAAK
+1485 VVIRPATK

-1544 VKVATHSDIED
+1544 VKVATHSDIKD

-1647 SALKNQTIVAFEDLY
+1647 SALKNQMIVAFEDLY

-1693 ADGDHQVTAAG
+1693 ADGDHQATAAG

-1724 VVGTLMDKETG
+1724 VVGTLMDKKTG

-1799 GQTVKLVTPPKPAKG
+1799 GQTVKLVNPPKPAKG

>member
-252 LLYMDNPGRFTL
+252 LLYMDNPGGFTL

>member
-1 MKSRVKKVLQKVSA
+1 MKNKVKKVLQKASA

-21 MSLTPCITGF
+21 MSLSPCITGF
-31 GKVFADEPDG
+31 GKVFAAEPDT

-53 ADSEHGKVQFEGS
+53 EDSEHGKVQFADS
-66 AAKKMS
+66 ALKKLS
-72 FKENDKVTVK
+72 FKEEDEVTIK
-82 IYPDDGYDLEK
+82 TYPDSGYDLEK
-93 LSLYN
+93 LSLYS
-98 DDGTEVSSGTE
+98 DDGTEICSGTE
-109 GDEFSFN
+109 GDEFSFE
-116 MPAANLKIST
+116 MPAADLTVKA
-126 SFKKSAVDEI
+126 SFV
-136 AKDKQLE
+136 KDSNDSSSKEQIK
-143 YKEDGT
+143 YKNDGT
-149 AVNKDLK
+149 AVQKDLD
-156 GVDKDLKK
+156 GIDKNLQK

-169 RTLTEDWANYS
+169 RRLAENWES
-180 NGIATMSTNNGDSVT
+180 MSQGIATISTNQNDTVT
-195 ITPHDPVSY
+195 INPHDKTQYSSWV
-204 KAWKT
+204 T
-209 HHFTISNP
+209 HHFDVVNQ
-217 DGTSEEGF
+217 DGSTDLGF
-225 CAQPN
+225 CVQPD
-230 KGTPKG
+230 KGTPSG
-236 QFQASVLNNN
+236 QFQAQVLNNDV
-246 LIKYII
+246 IKYI
-252 LLYMDNPGRFTL
+252 LMLYAGDPSGFVL
-264 GGNPDHYAVVHAV
+264 GSHPENYAVCHA
-277 ISYVYSG
+277 ILSYVY
-284 QTTGLTKGDISVIS
+284 TGSTKGLNAGDKAAIID
-298 EFVEDL
+298 FVE
-304 KVGAE
+304 VGLIPGA
-309 IMGQGGQTIG
+309 QQAAKDHATIH
-319 GRYADD
+319 GRKWDD
-325 YTLYVAMND
+325 YTAYVAIND

-350 LVKSSANEDI
+350 LVKSSANKDI

-368 IEGAVYGVYDKN
+368 LEGAVYGVYDKN

-390 ANGQAKAEK
+390 ANGNAKAEK

-423 PCTVPSGGT
+423 SCTVPSGGT

-486 IKSGEADKDAEANGV
+486 IKSGEADKDAEENGV
-501 AKRTWVVETKE
+501 AKRTWVIQTKE
-512 KTFSDK
+512 KTTSSGEK
-518 SKHYITGL
+518 RYHTALLK
-526 NDEYKVSGDDFYYT
+526 EYKVSGDDFYYSGGH
-540 EGNKNAT
+540 ET

-556 ESKAPQ
+556 ETKAPN
-562 GYNLDGA
+562 GYNMDGA
-569 YFKANG
+569 YLTAAG
-575 STDKIDG
+575 STDKIEG

-590 EGDIVK
+590 EGNIVK

-709 NQDKALYKGTFTVSR
+709 NKDKALYKGTFTVSR

-903 GILMDQETGKK
+903 GILMNQETGKK

-920 QEVTASASFKAETK
+920 QEVTASSSFTAETK

-947 KLAGKTVVAFENVY
+947 K
-961 YKDKLYASHA
+961 
-971 DLSDESQTVQI
+971 
-982 PKIGTKAA
+982 
-990 DVKTGTDLS
+990 
-999 FAEKDITITDQ
+999 
-1010 VSYENLIIGKTYTVK
+1010 
-1025 GTLMDQETGKAL
+1025 
-1037 EIDGKKITAEK
+1037 
-1048 TFVAEQAS
+1048 
-1056 GSVDLS
+1056 
-1062 FTFDGSKLAGKTTVV
+1062 
-1077 FEDLTYNN
+1077 
-1085 VSVAVH
+1085 
-1091 EDLKDEGQTVHI
+1091 
-1103 PKIGTTAVSDATGI
+1103 
-1117 NVNKAE
+1117 
-1123 KEVSLTDTV
+1123 
-1132 KYENLVKGREYTVT
+1132 
-1146 GKLMNQATGEP
+1146 
-1157 LLVDGK
+1157 
-1163 EVTAEKSFTPDKE
+1163 
-1176 SGSVDIIFK
+1176 
-1185 FNADAL
+1185 
-1191 AGQSV
+1191 
-1196 VAFETMTYEDHVIA
+1196 
-1210 VHTDINDGGQTV
+1210 
-1222 HFPEIKT
+1222 
-1229 TALDNAS
+1229 
-1236 KDHVGFAGKEMTV
+1236 
-1249 IDTVK
+1249 
-1254 YTNLVK
+1254 
-1260 GKEYTVKGVLMDKE
+1260 
-1274 TGKVVLDKGGNQV
+1274 
-1287 TAEKTFTA
+1287 
-1295 EKANGSVDLVFTFD
+1295 
-1309 SSLLA
+1309 LA

-1403 KVGTDTSKGFIIPD
+1403 KVGTDTSEGFIIPD

-1431 VGEGNDTVKPGLYEK
+1431 VAEGNDTVKPGLYEK
-1446 TDAGYVLSGTE
+1446 TDAGYVLSGTTE

-1469 NRDFTEAA
+1469 SRDFTEAA

-1493 YTFSEKEKDVTAEA
+1493 YTFSEKEEDVTAEA

-1528 MAGKTF
+1528 MTGKTF

-1565 HTTAK
+1565 HTTAR

-1799 GQTVKLVTPPKPAKG
+1799 GQTVKLVNPPKPSKG

>member
-1 MKSRVKKVLQKVSA
+1 MKNKVKKVLQKASA

-21 MSLTPCITGF
+21 MSLSPCITGF
-31 GKVFADEPDG
+31 GKVFAAEPDT

-53 ADSEHGKVQFEGS
+53 EDSEHGKVQFADS
-66 AAKKMS
+66 ALKKLS
-72 FKENDKVTVK
+72 FKEEDEVTIK
-82 IYPDDGYDLEK
+82 TYPDSGYDLEK
-93 LSLYN
+93 LSLYS
-98 DDGTEVSSGTE
+98 DDGTEICSGTE
-109 GDEFSFN
+109 GDEFSFE
-116 MPAANLKIST
+116 MPAADLTVKA
-126 SFKKSAVDEI
+126 SFV
-136 AKDKQLE
+136 KDSNDSSSKEQIK
-143 YKEDGT
+143 YKNDGT
-149 AVNKDLK
+149 AAQKDLD
-156 GVDKDLKK
+156 GIDKDLQK

-169 RTLTEDWANYS
+169 RRLAENWES
-180 NGIATMSTNNGDSVT
+180 MSQGIATISTNQNDTVT
-195 ITPHDPVSY
+195 INPHDKTQYSSWV
-204 KAWKT
+204 T
-209 HHFTISNP
+209 HHFDVVNQ
-217 DGTSEEGF
+217 DGSTDLGF
-225 CAQPN
+225 CVQPN
-230 KGTPKG
+230 KGTPSG
-236 QFQASVLNNN
+236 QYQAQVLNNDV
-246 LIKYII
+246 IKFI
-252 LLYMDNPGRFTL
+252 LMLYA
-264 GGNPDHYAVVHAV
+264 GNPSGFVLGSHPENYAVCHA
-277 ISYVYSG
+277 ILSYVY
-284 QTTGLTKGDISVIS
+284 TGSTKGLNAGDKAAIID
-298 EFVEDL
+298 FVEVDL
-304 KVGAE
+304 IPGA
-309 IMGQGGQTIG
+309 QQAAKDHATIY
-319 GRYADD
+319 GRKWDD
-325 YTLYVAMND
+325 YTAYVAIND

-368 IEGAVYGVYDKN
+368 LEGAVYGVYDKN

-390 ANGQAKAEK
+390 ANGNAKAEK

-423 PCTVPSGGT
+423 SCTVPSGGT

-486 IKSGEADKDAEANGV
+486 IKSGEADKDAEENGV
-501 AKRTWVVETKE
+501 AKRTWVIQTKE
-512 KTFSDK
+512 KTTSSGEK
-518 SKHYITGL
+518 KYHTAL
-526 NDEYKVSGDDFYYT
+526 LKEYKVSGDDFYYSGGH
-540 EGNKNAT
+540 ET

-556 ESKAPQ
+556 ETKAPN
-562 GYNLDGA
+562 GYNMDGA
-569 YFKANG
+569 YLTAAG
-575 STDKIDG
+575 STDKVEG

-590 EGDIVK
+590 EGNIVK

-709 NQDKALYKGTFTVSR
+709 NKDKALYKGTFTVSR

-947 KLAGKTVVAFENVY
+947 KLAGKTVVAFE
-961 YKDKLYASHA
+961 
-971 DLSDESQTVQI
+971 
-982 PKIGTKAA
+982 
-990 DVKTGTDLS
+990 
-999 FAEKDITITDQ
+999 
-1010 VSYENLIIGKTYTVK
+1010 
-1025 GTLMDQETGKAL
+1025 
-1037 EIDGKKITAEK
+1037 
-1048 TFVAEQAS
+1048 
-1056 GSVDLS
+1056 
-1062 FTFDGSKLAGKTTVV
+1062 
-1077 FEDLTYNN
+1077 
-1085 VSVAVH
+1085 
-1091 EDLKDEGQTVHI
+1091 
-1103 PKIGTTAVSDATGI
+1103 
-1117 NVNKAE
+1117 
-1123 KEVSLTDTV
+1123 
-1132 KYENLVKGREYTVT
+1132 
-1146 GKLMNQATGEP
+1146 
-1157 LLVDGK
+1157 
-1163 EVTAEKSFTPDKE
+1163 
-1176 SGSVDIIFK
+1176 
-1185 FNADAL
+1185 
-1191 AGQSV
+1191 
-1196 VAFETMTYEDHVIA
+1196 
-1210 VHTDINDGGQTV
+1210 
-1222 HFPEIKT
+1222 
-1229 TALDNAS
+1229 
-1236 KDHVGFAGKEMTV
+1236 
-1249 IDTVK
+1249 
-1254 YTNLVK
+1254 
-1260 GKEYTVKGVLMDKE
+1260 
-1274 TGKVVLDKGGNQV
+1274 
-1287 TAEKTFTA
+1287 
-1295 EKANGSVDLVFTFD
+1295 
-1309 SSLLA
+1309 
-1314 GKTVVAFED
+1314 D

-1403 KVGTDTSKGFIIPD
+1403 KVGTDTSEGFIIPD

-1431 VGEGNDTVKPGLYEK
+1431 VAEGNDTVKPGLYEK

-1469 NRDFTEAA
+1469 SRDFTEAA

-1493 YTFSEKEKDVTAEA
+1493 YTFSEKEEDVTAEA

-1634 SEGSVEVVFEFDG
+1634 SEGSVEVIFEFDG

-1693 ADGDHQVTAAG
+1693 ADGDHQATAAG

-1799 GQTVKLVTPPKPAKG
+1799 GQTVKLVNPPKPSKG

-1825 GLFAG
+1825 GMFAG

-1845 DKKKDKNDGQDQ
+1845 DKKKDKKDGQDQ

>member
-1 MKSRVKKVLQKVSA
+1 MKNKVKKVLQKASA

-21 MSLTPCITGF
+21 MSLSPCITGF
-31 GKVFADEPDG
+31 GKVFAAEPDT

-53 ADSEHGKVQFEGS
+53 EDSEHGKVQFADS
-66 AAKKMS
+66 ALKKLS
-72 FKENDKVTVK
+72 FKEEDEVTIK
-82 IYPDDGYDLEK
+82 TYPDSGYDLEK
-93 LSLYN
+93 LSLYS
-98 DDGTEVSSGTE
+98 DDGTEICSGTE
-109 GDEFSFN
+109 GDEFSFE
-116 MPAANLKIST
+116 MPAANLTVKA
-126 SFKKSAVDEI
+126 SFV
-136 AKDKQLE
+136 KDSNDSSSKEQIK
-143 YKEDGT
+143 YKNDGT
-149 AVNKDLK
+149 AVQKDLD
-156 GVDKDLKK
+156 GIDKDLQK

-169 RTLTEDWANYS
+169 RRLAENWES
-180 NGIATMSTNNGDSVT
+180 MSQGIATISTNQNDIVT
-195 ITPHDPVSY
+195 LNPHDKTQYGSWV
-204 KAWKT
+204 T
-209 HHFTISNP
+209 HHFDVVNQ
-217 DGTSEEGF
+217 DGSTDLGF
-225 CAQPN
+225 CVQPN
-230 KGTPKG
+230 KGTPSG
-236 QFQASVLNNN
+236 QFQAQVLNNDV
-246 LIKYII
+246 IKFI
-252 LLYMDNPGRFTL
+252 LMLYAGDPSRFVL
-264 GGNPDHYAVVHAV
+264 GSHPENYAVCHA
-277 ISYVYSG
+277 ILSYVY
-284 QTTGLTKGDISVIS
+284 TGSTKGLNAGDKAAIID
-298 EFVEDL
+298 FVEVDL
-304 KVGAE
+304 IPGA
-309 IMGQGGQTIG
+309 QQAAKDHATIY
-319 GRYADD
+319 GRNWDD
-325 YTLYVAMND
+325 YTAYIAIND

-350 LVKSSANEDI
+350 LAKSSANEDI

-368 IEGAVYGVYDKN
+368 LEGAVYGVYDKN

-423 PCTVPSGGT
+423 SCTVPSGGT

-486 IKSGEADKDAEANGV
+486 IKSGEADKDAEENGV

-556 ESKAPQ
+556 ETKAPQ

-569 YFKANG
+569 YFTANG

-709 NQDKALYKGTFTVSR
+709 NKDKALYKGTFTVSR

-903 GILMDQETGKK
+903 GILMNQETGKK

-920 QEVTASASFKAETK
+920 QEVTASSSFTAETK

-947 KLAGKTVVAFENVY
+947 K
-961 YKDKLYASHA
+961 
-971 DLSDESQTVQI
+971 
-982 PKIGTKAA
+982 
-990 DVKTGTDLS
+990 
-999 FAEKDITITDQ
+999 
-1010 VSYENLIIGKTYTVK
+1010 
-1025 GTLMDQETGKAL
+1025 
-1037 EIDGKKITAEK
+1037 
-1048 TFVAEQAS
+1048 
-1056 GSVDLS
+1056 
-1062 FTFDGSKLAGKTTVV
+1062 
-1077 FEDLTYNN
+1077 
-1085 VSVAVH
+1085 
-1091 EDLKDEGQTVHI
+1091 
-1103 PKIGTTAVSDATGI
+1103 
-1117 NVNKAE
+1117 
-1123 KEVSLTDTV
+1123 
-1132 KYENLVKGREYTVT
+1132 
-1146 GKLMNQATGEP
+1146 
-1157 LLVDGK
+1157 
-1163 EVTAEKSFTPDKE
+1163 
-1176 SGSVDIIFK
+1176 
-1185 FNADAL
+1185 
-1191 AGQSV
+1191 
-1196 VAFETMTYEDHVIA
+1196 
-1210 VHTDINDGGQTV
+1210 
-1222 HFPEIKT
+1222 
-1229 TALDNAS
+1229 
-1236 KDHVGFAGKEMTV
+1236 
-1249 IDTVK
+1249 
-1254 YTNLVK
+1254 
-1260 GKEYTVKGVLMDKE
+1260 
-1274 TGKVVLDKGGNQV
+1274 
-1287 TAEKTFTA
+1287 
-1295 EKANGSVDLVFTFD
+1295 
-1309 SSLLA
+1309 LA

-1403 KVGTDTSKGFIIPD
+1403 KVGTDTSEGFTVPD

-1431 VGEGNDTVKPGLYEK
+1431 VAEGNDTVKPGLYEK

-1457 DAIELDD
+1457 DTVELDD

-1469 NRDFTEAA
+1469 SRDFTEAA

-1493 YTFSEKEKDVTAEA
+1493 YTFSEKEEDVTAEA

-1521 FVFDGSE
+1521 FVFDGSK

-1565 HTTAK
+1565 HTTAR
-1570 DAGSGTQNALASK
+1570 DAESGTQNALASK
-1583 TVKIV
+1583 TVKII

-1716 LLPGAKYK
+1716 LLSGAKYK

-1735 KAVLINGNEV
+1735 KAVLVNGNEV

-1799 GQTVKLVTPPKPAKG
+1799 GQTVKLVNPPKPAKG

>member
-1 MKSRVKKVLQKVSA
+1 MKNKVKKVLQKASA

-21 MSLTPCITGF
+21 MSLSPCITGF
-31 GKVFADEPDG
+31 GKVFAAEPDT

-53 ADSEHGKVQFEGS
+53 EDSEHGKVQFADS
-66 AAKKMS
+66 ALKKLS
-72 FKENDKVTVK
+72 FKEEDEVTIK
-82 IYPDDGYDLEK
+82 TYPDSGYDLEK
-93 LSLYN
+93 LSLYS
-98 DDGTEVSSGTE
+98 DDGTEICSGTE
-109 GDEFSFN
+109 GDEFSFE
-116 MPAANLKIST
+116 MPAADLTVKA
-126 SFKKSAVDEI
+126 SFV
-136 AKDKQLE
+136 KDSNDSSSKEQIK
-143 YKEDGT
+143 YKNDGT
-149 AVNKDLK
+149 AVQKDLD
-156 GVDKDLKK
+156 GIDKNLQK

-169 RTLTEDWANYS
+169 RRLAENWES
-180 NGIATMSTNNGDSVT
+180 MSQGIATISTNQNDTVT
-195 ITPHDPVSY
+195 INPHDKTQYSSWV
-204 KAWKT
+204 T
-209 HHFTISNP
+209 HHFDVVNQ
-217 DGTSEEGF
+217 DGSTDLGF
-225 CAQPN
+225 CVQPN
-230 KGTPKG
+230 KGTPSG
-236 QFQASVLNNN
+236 QFQAQVLNNDV
-246 LIKYII
+246 IKFI
-252 LLYMDNPGRFTL
+252 LMLYAGDPSGFVL
-264 GGNPDHYAVVHAV
+264 GSHPENYAVCHA
-277 ISYVYSG
+277 ILSYVY
-284 QTTGLTKGDISVIS
+284 TGSTKGLNAGDKAAIID
-298 EFVEDL
+298 FVEVDL
-304 KVGAE
+304 IPGA
-309 IMGQGGQTIG
+309 QQAAKDHATIY
-319 GRYADD
+319 GRKWDD
-325 YTLYVAMND
+325 YTAYVAIND

-368 IEGAVYGVYDKN
+368 LEGAVYGVYDKN

-390 ANGQAKAEK
+390 ANGNAKAEK

-423 PCTVPSGGT
+423 SCTVPSGGT

-486 IKSGEADKDAEANGV
+486 IKSGEADKDAEENGV
-501 AKRTWVVETKE
+501 AKRTWVIQTKE
-512 KTFSDK
+512 KTTSSGEK
-518 SKHYITGL
+518 RYHTALLK
-526 NDEYKVSGDDFYYT
+526 EYKVSGDDFYYSGGH
-540 EGNKNAT
+540 ET

-556 ESKAPQ
+556 ETKAPN
-562 GYNLDGA
+562 GYNMDGA
-569 YFKANG
+569 YLTAAG
-575 STDKIDG
+575 STDKVEG

-590 EGDIVK
+590 EGNIVK

-709 NQDKALYKGTFTVSR
+709 NKDKALYKGTFTVSR

-875 ISKADKEITI
+875 ISKADKEIMI

-947 KLAGKTVVAFENVY
+947 K
-961 YKDKLYASHA
+961 
-971 DLSDESQTVQI
+971 
-982 PKIGTKAA
+982 
-990 DVKTGTDLS
+990 
-999 FAEKDITITDQ
+999 
-1010 VSYENLIIGKTYTVK
+1010 
-1025 GTLMDQETGKAL
+1025 
-1037 EIDGKKITAEK
+1037 
-1048 TFVAEQAS
+1048 
-1056 GSVDLS
+1056 
-1062 FTFDGSKLAGKTTVV
+1062 
-1077 FEDLTYNN
+1077 
-1085 VSVAVH
+1085 
-1091 EDLKDEGQTVHI
+1091 
-1103 PKIGTTAVSDATGI
+1103 
-1117 NVNKAE
+1117 
-1123 KEVSLTDTV
+1123 
-1132 KYENLVKGREYTVT
+1132 
-1146 GKLMNQATGEP
+1146 
-1157 LLVDGK
+1157 
-1163 EVTAEKSFTPDKE
+1163 
-1176 SGSVDIIFK
+1176 
-1185 FNADAL
+1185 
-1191 AGQSV
+1191 
-1196 VAFETMTYEDHVIA
+1196 
-1210 VHTDINDGGQTV
+1210 
-1222 HFPEIKT
+1222 
-1229 TALDNAS
+1229 
-1236 KDHVGFAGKEMTV
+1236 
-1249 IDTVK
+1249 
-1254 YTNLVK
+1254 
-1260 GKEYTVKGVLMDKE
+1260 
-1274 TGKVVLDKGGNQV
+1274 
-1287 TAEKTFTA
+1287 
-1295 EKANGSVDLVFTFD
+1295 
-1309 SSLLA
+1309 LA

-1431 VGEGNDTVKPGLYEK
+1431 VAEGNDTVKPGLYEK

-1469 NRDFTEAA
+1469 SRDFTEAA

-1493 YTFSEKEKDVTAEA
+1493 YTFSEKEEDVTAEA

-1634 SEGSVEVVFEFDG
+1634 SEGSVEVIFEFDG

-1693 ADGDHQVTAAG
+1693 ADGDHQATAAG

>member
-1 MKSRVKKVLQKVSA
+1 MKNKVKKVLQKASA

-21 MSLTPCITGF
+21 MSLSPCITGF
-31 GKVFADEPDG
+31 GKVFAAEPDT

-53 ADSEHGKVQFEGS
+53 EDSEHGKVQFADS
-66 AAKKMS
+66 ALKKLS
-72 FKENDKVTVK
+72 FKEEDEVTIK
-82 IYPDDGYDLEK
+82 TYPDSGYDLEK
-93 LSLYN
+93 LSLYS
-98 DDGTEVSSGTE
+98 DDGTEICSGTE
-109 GDEFSFN
+109 GDEFSFE
-116 MPAANLKIST
+116 MPAADLTVKA
-126 SFKKSAVDEI
+126 SFV
-136 AKDKQLE
+136 KDSNDSSSKEQIK
-143 YKEDGT
+143 YKNDGT
-149 AVNKDLK
+149 AVQKDLD
-156 GVDKDLKK
+156 GIDKNLQK

-169 RTLTEDWANYS
+169 RRLAENWES
-180 NGIATMSTNNGDSVT
+180 MSQGIATISTNQNDTVT
-195 ITPHDPVSY
+195 INPHDKTQYSSWV
-204 KAWKT
+204 T
-209 HHFTISNP
+209 HHFDVVNQ
-217 DGTSEEGF
+217 DGSTDLGF
-225 CAQPN
+225 CVQPN
-230 KGTPKG
+230 KGTPSG
-236 QFQASVLNNN
+236 QFQAQVLNNDV
-246 LIKYII
+246 IKYI
-252 LLYMDNPGRFTL
+252 LMLYAGDPSGFVL
-264 GGNPDHYAVVHAV
+264 GSHPENYAVCHA
-277 ISYVYSG
+277 ILSYVY
-284 QTTGLTKGDISVIS
+284 TGSTKGLNAGDKAAIID
-298 EFVEDL
+298 FVKVDL
-304 KVGAE
+304 IPGA
-309 IMGQGGQTIG
+309 QQAAKDHATIY
-319 GRYADD
+319 GRKWDD
-325 YTLYVAMND
+325 YTAYVAIND

-350 LVKSSANEDI
+350 LVKSSANKDI

-368 IEGAVYGVYDKN
+368 LEGAVYGVYDKN

-390 ANGQAKAEK
+390 ANGNAKAEK

-423 PCTVPSGGT
+423 SCTVPSGGT

-486 IKSGEADKDAEANGV
+486 IKSGEADKDAEENGV
-501 AKRTWVVETKE
+501 AKRTWVIQTKE
-512 KTFSDK
+512 KTTSSGEK
-518 SKHYITGL
+518 RYHTALLK
-526 NDEYKVSGDDFYYT
+526 EYKVSGDDFYYSGGH
-540 EGNKNAT
+540 ET

-556 ESKAPQ
+556 ETKAPN
-562 GYNLDGA
+562 GYNMDGA
-569 YFKANG
+569 YLTAAG
-575 STDKIDG
+575 STDKVEG

-590 EGDIVK
+590 EGNIVK

-709 NQDKALYKGTFTVSR
+709 NKDKALYKGAFTVSR

-833 VYEELTLNGEKLAE
+833 VYEELTLNGERLAE

-914 VLDADG
+914 VLDADR
-920 QEVTASASFKAETK
+920 QEVTASASFTAETK

-947 KLAGKTVVAFENVY
+947 K
-961 YKDKLYASHA
+961 
-971 DLSDESQTVQI
+971 
-982 PKIGTKAA
+982 
-990 DVKTGTDLS
+990 
-999 FAEKDITITDQ
+999 
-1010 VSYENLIIGKTYTVK
+1010 
-1025 GTLMDQETGKAL
+1025 
-1037 EIDGKKITAEK
+1037 
-1048 TFVAEQAS
+1048 
-1056 GSVDLS
+1056 
-1062 FTFDGSKLAGKTTVV
+1062 
-1077 FEDLTYNN
+1077 
-1085 VSVAVH
+1085 
-1091 EDLKDEGQTVHI
+1091 
-1103 PKIGTTAVSDATGI
+1103 
-1117 NVNKAE
+1117 
-1123 KEVSLTDTV
+1123 
-1132 KYENLVKGREYTVT
+1132 
-1146 GKLMNQATGEP
+1146 
-1157 LLVDGK
+1157 
-1163 EVTAEKSFTPDKE
+1163 
-1176 SGSVDIIFK
+1176 
-1185 FNADAL
+1185 
-1191 AGQSV
+1191 
-1196 VAFETMTYEDHVIA
+1196 
-1210 VHTDINDGGQTV
+1210 
-1222 HFPEIKT
+1222 
-1229 TALDNAS
+1229 
-1236 KDHVGFAGKEMTV
+1236 
-1249 IDTVK
+1249 
-1254 YTNLVK
+1254 
-1260 GKEYTVKGVLMDKE
+1260 
-1274 TGKVVLDKGGNQV
+1274 
-1287 TAEKTFTA
+1287 
-1295 EKANGSVDLVFTFD
+1295 
-1309 SSLLA
+1309 LA

-1431 VGEGNDTVKPGLYEK
+1431 VAEGNDTVKPGLYEK

-1469 NRDFTEAA
+1469 SRDFTEAA

-1493 YTFSEKEKDVTAEA
+1493 YTFSEKEEDVTAEA

-1634 SEGSVEVVFEFDG
+1634 SEGSVEVIFEFDG

-1693 ADGDHQVTAAG
+1693 ADGDHQATAAG